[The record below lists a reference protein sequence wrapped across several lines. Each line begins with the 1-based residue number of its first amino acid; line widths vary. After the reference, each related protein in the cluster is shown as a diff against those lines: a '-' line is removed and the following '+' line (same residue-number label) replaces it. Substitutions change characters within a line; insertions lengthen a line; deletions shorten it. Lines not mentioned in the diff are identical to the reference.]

1 MLLNAINKCSN
12 TQNVSLKF
20 DRGARES
27 PASTR
32 KLNSF
37 KTYLNL
43 KYLYRSS
50 ENYTLGNMAKI
61 TNKLETPAS
70 ATHSLQQEMNLARR
84 ACWCN
89 IRDESKSSPN
99 SPLTTTATATA
110 TATLI
115 TDKNAQTKKSCEICE
130 NCFNHLTNNDVIFD
144 TNDDATA
151 ADLNA
156 FPAAAA
162 EITKAAVVERATNYN
177 NNNKNNKNNKNKIHT
192 RIVNIANENNRKT
205 LIVYD
210 RDNDNGHHNDD
221 YYTEIDNDNDNV
233 DIDIDVDVDV
243 DNNRYKNKND
253 INNIYKKNKNKNNSD
268 VDVNVDNEVTTV
280 LYGATSSK
288 NITNNFIN
296 NNDNDND
303 NNAYSS
309 SKSINNYSCKNST
322 EDTVPSA
329 IITTTTKIEIATN
342 ANLDNFNIEATTKTT
357 TTTSIATTNLS
368 DNLNNIINENKLK
381 NRSVNKLKSNRRTI
395 DATDKKMA
403 TGATEST
410 ELNATNIVANN
421 YVNIKNNNNNNG
433 NCKVN
438 DNINK
443 MATTTETKLKS
454 FSTDFVKFARALLL
468 HFWLAFVAFCDKNTI
483 KRDDPRF
490 VEARRQDQQRQQQQQ
505 QQQKNREHQQQ
516 GQQQDNRQQ
525 QQQQEQQQRP
535 KKFRLLTNKKFIFLF
550 MVCAF
555 FSCINRIDARPNAIG
570 TSSNAIPGNEA
581 VATGVV
587 GDGGSPNAGNNIGSN
602 LPTSDGAIP
611 DFSKPSKEM
620 SKNIFLSD
628 SDSYKEGHHAE
639 RYPLSQV
646 DFDRVKTPFIIGIW
660 ILSASIAKI
669 GFHMTPKLHLIFPES
684 CLLIVVGVVIGVVL
698 FFGTEVAVSPLTP
711 NTFFFYMLPP
721 IILDAGYFM
730 PNRMF
735 FDNLGTILLM
745 AVVGTIFN
753 IATIGGSLWA
763 CGLTGIFGGADQ
775 TPKFLDIFLFAS
787 LISAVDPVAV
797 LAVFEEIHVN
807 EILYIVVFGES
818 LLNDAV
824 TVVMYHMMEVYNEI
838 GISNII
844 AQDVVSGVG
853 SFFVVAIGGTVIGI
867 IWGFLTGL
875 VTRFTDHVRV
885 IEPIFI
891 FVMAYLAY
899 LNAEI
904 FHMSGILAI
913 TFCGITMKN
922 YVESNISQKSHTTVK
937 YALKMLSSSSETII
951 FMFLGVATVNNHHV
965 WNTWFVLLTI
975 AFCSVFRVLGVI
987 LLSALA
993 NRFRLHKLSRV
1004 DQFVMSYG
1012 GLRGA
1017 VAFALVLLVDENVV
1031 KQKDMFVTTTIA
1043 VIYFTVF
1050 LQGITIK
1057 PLVKILNVKRANKRK
1072 PTMNERIHER
1082 FMDHLMA
1089 GIEDIVGKTGN
1100 YNVRDKFKRF
1110 DNRFIRPLL
1119 IRDLKGAEPK
1129 IIETYSKL
1137 TMRDAMEVMRRNPS
1151 TIGQITGTESMSALF
1166 RNYTNNCIGGRWA
1179 PPTIY
1184 TTCPSLTN
1192 LDHSCSRNLDMH
1204 ELDYNP
1210 SKKDLTD
1217 AKIHHLLAEELK
1229 PYRRASIQMH
1239 RRLSYSRHA
1248 VDDRDLSTQVNYKMQ
1263 MNFRRMFNDR
1273 KHHKRSKR
1281 GTGKQQEGVKQN
1293 HVSFHDF
1300 QQNGTTKQF
1309 SHDYINEVLN
1319 ESAEENQPK
1328 LTEVTVMAANDD
1340 WDDGLT
1346 FTAKSSLAENPIPE
1360 EDRNLSRDSDGER
1373 RVATP
1378 TATES
1383 QLPWKR
1389 QGDEISDAVQ
1399 QNEFPAWASN
1409 KEYLAYNSPSATFLG
1424 GINKPKQPKSVIGL
1438 FRRESSG
1445 SKGGTSITG
1454 SAISDAIDAGSARG
1468 SDPALAAALSSLI
1481 VPSSQTSNPRLDK
1494 RSQSISVTS
1503 GEGHSGPFPV
1513 TASHRRNV
1521 RRGSMLELSGD
1532 TIPEESYQHG
1542 HSKSLCEPDG
1552 DEWNCGALQPH
1563 EQYDD
1568 DIGSDSLL
1576 PAGRQP
1582 LLPKITPLP
1591 QIRRMGV
1598 GAVGSTGIGV
1608 NSGSGSGIPS
1618 SSKNQVTTAL
1628 LSTSNSDYDDD
1639 EDEDFDLYDD
1649 ENIVVTT
1656 TTTVASGSG
1665 SSGSGSGVPINSSNA
1680 VGINGAK
1687 NRSTNSSGAS
1697 GSSNTS
1703 SSGSNTNTTT
1713 TIRLTRNNDES
1724 II

>member
-1 MLLNAINKCSN
+1 MSIRTEQDYDSA
-12 TQNVSLKF
+12 
-20 DRGARES
+20 
-27 PASTR
+27 
-32 KLNSF
+32 
-37 KTYLNL
+37 
-43 KYLYRSS
+43 
-50 ENYTLGNMAKI
+50 
-61 TNKLETPAS
+61 TPA
-70 ATHSLQQEMNLARR
+70 LQQQMNLARR
-84 ACWCN
+84 ACWRIKSSSSESLFKTKASAITTSEN
-89 IRDESKSSPN
+89 QIDAEALPPPRDE
-99 SPLTTTATATA
+99 
-110 TATLI
+110 
-115 TDKNAQTKKSCEICE
+115 TK
-130 NCFNHLTNNDVIFD
+130 
-144 TNDDATA
+144 
-151 ADLNA
+151 
-156 FPAAAA
+156 
-162 EITKAAVVERATNYN
+162 
-177 NNNKNNKNNKNKIHT
+177 T
-192 RIVNIANENNRKT
+192 RIEPQTAPAKR
-205 LIVYD
+205 
-210 RDNDNGHHNDD
+210 
-221 YYTEIDNDNDNV
+221 
-233 DIDIDVDVDV
+233 
-243 DNNRYKNKND
+243 
-253 INNIYKKNKNKNNSD
+253 NSSC
-268 VDVNVDNEVTTV
+268 
-280 LYGATSSK
+280 TSSDWRGM
-288 NITNNFIN
+288 F
-296 NNDNDND
+296 
-303 NNAYSS
+303 
-309 SKSINNYSCKNST
+309 SKRTLLIC
-322 EDTVPSA
+322 A
-329 IITTTTKIEIATN
+329 LALILGIA
-342 ANLDNFNIEATTKTT
+342 
-357 TTTSIATTNLS
+357 
-368 DNLNNIINENKLK
+368 
-381 NRSVNKLKSNRRTI
+381 
-395 DATDKKMA
+395 
-403 TGATEST
+403 
-410 ELNATNIVANN
+410 
-421 YVNIKNNNNNNG
+421 
-433 NCKVN
+433 
-438 DNINK
+438 
-443 MATTTETKLKS
+443 
-454 FSTDFVKFARALLL
+454 
-468 HFWLAFVAFCDKNTI
+468 
-483 KRDDPRF
+483 
-490 VEARRQDQQRQQQQQ
+490 Q
-505 QQQKNREHQQQ
+505 
-516 GQQQDNRQQ
+516 
-525 QQQQEQQQRP
+525 
-535 KKFRLLTNKKFIFLF
+535 
-550 MVCAF
+550 
-555 FSCINRIDARPNAIG
+555 ARPN
-570 TSSNAIPGNEA
+570 TSA
-581 VATGVV
+581 VGVASGKVSQDIVDAVTQLNLGQSAPMDAVDV
-587 GDGGSPNAGNNIGSN
+587 GLD
-602 LPTSDGAIP
+602 PT
-611 DFSKPSKEM
+611 PSVRVPRAEPLKSGDEDA
-620 SKNIFLSD
+620 KGD
-628 SDSYKEGHHAE
+628 EGHKME
-639 RYPLSQV
+639 RYPLSSV
-646 DFDRVKTPFIIGIW
+646 DFARVKTPFIIGIW

-698 FFGTEVAVSPLTP
+698 YFCTDVAVSPLTP

-730 PNRMF
+730 PNRLF

-753 IATIGGSLWA
+753 IATIGGSLYA
-763 CGLTGIFGGADQ
+763 CGKMGIYGESE
-775 TPKFLDIFLFAS
+775 TPGLMDVFLFAS

-824 TVVMYHMMEVYNEI
+824 TVVMYHMMESYNEI
-838 GISNII
+838 GLDKII
-844 AQDVVSGVG
+844 AQDIASGVG
-853 SFFVVAIGGTVIGI
+853 SFFVVALGGTAIGI

-937 YALKMLSSSSETII
+937 YALKMLSSSAETII
-951 FMFLGVATVNNHHV
+951 FMFLGVATVNNMHV
-965 WNTWFVLLTI
+965 WNTWFVVLTI
-975 AFCSVFRVLGVI
+975 AFCSVFRVIGVI

-1031 KQKDMFVTTTIA
+1031 KQKNMFVTTTIA

-1151 TIGQITGTESMSALF
+1151 TIGQMTGTESMSALF
-1166 RNYTNNCIGGRWA
+1166 RNYTNNYIGGRWA

-1192 LDHSCSRNLDMH
+1192 LDNTCSRNLDMA

-1217 AKIHHLLAEELK
+1217 ARIHHLLAEELK
-1229 PYRRASIQMH
+1229 PYRRH

-1281 GTGKQQEGVKQN
+1281 GASNKEAKENVKQN

-1300 QQNGTTKQF
+1300 QQNGTTKQLT
-1309 SHDYINEVLN
+1309 N
-1319 ESAEENQPK
+1319 AEECQQNPN
-1328 LTEVTVMAANDD
+1328 EINVVGPSDD

-1346 FTAKSSLAENPIPE
+1346 FTAKSSLAEHPIPE
-1360 EDRNLSRDSDGER
+1360 EDRNLSRESDGER

-1389 QGDEISDAVQ
+1389 QGDECTDAVQ

-1438 FRRESSG
+1438 FRRESSS
-1445 SKGGTSITG
+1445 SK
-1454 SAISDAIDAGSARG
+1454 AGSVGIGSTGAMDSAASG
-1468 SDPALAAALSSLI
+1468 SDTMV
-1481 VPSSQTSNPRLDK
+1481 VPMSSQPSNAPSTSMHNPRLDK
-1494 RSQSISVTS
+1494 RSQSISS
-1503 GEGHSGPFPV
+1503 SSLGAGAHQLGPDGHSGPFPV

-1532 TIPEESYQHG
+1532 TIPEESSYQHG
-1542 HSKSLCEPDG
+1542 HSKSLCEPADS
-1552 DEWNCGALQPH
+1552 DEWDGAPLSAAGGANS
-1563 EQYDD
+1563 E
-1568 DIGSDSLL
+1568 LL
-1576 PAGRQP
+1576 MRMSGREP
-1582 LLPKITPLP
+1582 LLPRPSNTPRA
-1591 QIRRMGV
+1591 QIRRMNA
-1598 GAVGSTGIGV
+1598 GAVGGAGV
-1608 NSGSGSGIPS
+1608 TQAGR
-1618 SSKNQVTTAL
+1618 KNQVTKAL
-1628 LSTSNSDYDDD
+1628 LDYEDSETDSDENDDD
-1639 EDEDFDLYDD
+1639 EDEDFDSYDD

-1656 TTTVASGSG
+1656 FTTPATGRRPGSSPGSG
-1665 SSGSGSGVPINSSNA
+1665 SEA
-1680 VGINGAK
+1680 
-1687 NRSTNSSGAS
+1687 
-1697 GSSNTS
+1697 NTA
-1703 SSGSNTNTTT
+1703 TTT
-1713 TIRLTRNNDES
+1713 TTSIRLTRNNDES

>member
-1 MLLNAINKCSN
+1 MSN
-12 TQNVSLKF
+12 LTEQDYDS
-20 DRGARES
+20 A
-27 PASTR
+27 
-32 KLNSF
+32 
-37 KTYLNL
+37 
-43 KYLYRSS
+43 
-50 ENYTLGNMAKI
+50 
-61 TNKLETPAS
+61 TPA
-70 ATHSLQQEMNLARR
+70 LEQQMNLARR
-84 ACWCN
+84 ACWRSGKDLPTTASPN
-89 IRDESKSSPN
+89 PAKPPSDESK
-99 SPLTTTATATA
+99 
-110 TATLI
+110 
-115 TDKNAQTKKSCEICE
+115 
-130 NCFNHLTNNDVIFD
+130 
-144 TNDDATA
+144 
-151 ADLNA
+151 
-156 FPAAAA
+156 
-162 EITKAAVVERATNYN
+162 
-177 NNNKNNKNNKNKIHT
+177 
-192 RIVNIANENNRKT
+192 
-205 LIVYD
+205 
-210 RDNDNGHHNDD
+210 
-221 YYTEIDNDNDNV
+221 
-233 DIDIDVDVDV
+233 
-243 DNNRYKNKND
+243 
-253 INNIYKKNKNKNNSD
+253 
-268 VDVNVDNEVTTV
+268 
-280 LYGATSSK
+280 
-288 NITNNFIN
+288 
-296 NNDNDND
+296 
-303 NNAYSS
+303 
-309 SKSINNYSCKNST
+309 
-322 EDTVPSA
+322 
-329 IITTTTKIEIATN
+329 TKIEPETKARVTKATCN
-342 ANLDNFNIEATTKTT
+342 ASPSGLFGKRAVLLLALCLLLGLSQGRPNMSVTPGKDSGLDAGAVTQLNLAQPPPTADVAKDGDEPTEHPSHRLPRA
-357 TTTSIATTNLS
+357 
-368 DNLNNIINENKLK
+368 EP
-381 NRSVNKLKSNRRTI
+381 LKSNEQNP
-395 DATDKKMA
+395 TDEEEGGHKM
-403 TGATEST
+403 
-410 ELNATNIVANN
+410 
-421 YVNIKNNNNNNG
+421 
-433 NCKVN
+433 
-438 DNINK
+438 
-443 MATTTETKLKS
+443 
-454 FSTDFVKFARALLL
+454 
-468 HFWLAFVAFCDKNTI
+468 
-483 KRDDPRF
+483 
-490 VEARRQDQQRQQQQQ
+490 
-505 QQQKNREHQQQ
+505 
-516 GQQQDNRQQ
+516 
-525 QQQQEQQQRP
+525 
-535 KKFRLLTNKKFIFLF
+535 
-550 MVCAF
+550 
-555 FSCINRIDARPNAIG
+555 
-570 TSSNAIPGNEA
+570 
-581 VATGVV
+581 
-587 GDGGSPNAGNNIGSN
+587 
-602 LPTSDGAIP
+602 
-611 DFSKPSKEM
+611 
-620 SKNIFLSD
+620 
-628 SDSYKEGHHAE
+628 E
-639 RYPLSQV
+639 RYPLSSV
-646 DFDRVKTPFIIGIW
+646 DFGRVKTPFIIGIW

-698 FFGTEVAVSPLTP
+698 YFCTDVAVSPLTP

-730 PNRMF
+730 PNRLF

-753 IATIGGSLWA
+753 IATIGGSLYA
-763 CGLTGIFGGADQ
+763 CGLFGIYGEGE
-775 TPKFLDIFLFAS
+775 TPGLMDVFLFAS

-824 TVVMYHMMEVYNEI
+824 TVVMYHMMESYNEI
-838 GISNII
+838 GLDKII
-844 AQDVVSGVG
+844 AQDIASGVG
-853 SFFVVAIGGTVIGI
+853 SFFVVALGGTAIGI

-937 YALKMLSSSSETII
+937 YALKMLSSSAETII
-951 FMFLGVATVNNHHV
+951 FMFLGVATVNNMHV
-965 WNTWFVLLTI
+965 WNTWFVVLTI
-975 AFCSVFRVLGVI
+975 AFCSVFRVIGVI
-987 LLSALA
+987 LLSAIA

-1031 KQKDMFVTTTIA
+1031 KQKNMFVTTTIA

-1151 TIGQITGTESMSALF
+1151 TIGQMTGTESMSALF
-1166 RNYTNNCIGGRWA
+1166 RNYTNNYIGGRWA

-1192 LDHSCSRNLDMH
+1192 LDNTCSRNLDMA

-1229 PYRRASIQMH
+1229 PYRRH

-1281 GTGKQQEGVKQN
+1281 GASNKEPKENVKQN

-1300 QQNGTTKQF
+1300 QQNGTTKQLTNGTN
-1309 SHDYINEVLN
+1309 SSSNHSRKKSYRKRHTHNSLKKYRRLEIDYINNVLN
-1319 ESAEENQPK
+1319 ETAEECQQNPN
-1328 LTEVTVMAANDD
+1328 EINVVGPSDD

-1346 FTAKSSLAENPIPE
+1346 FTAKSSLAEHPIPE
-1360 EDRNLSRDSDGER
+1360 EDRNLSRESDGER

-1389 QGDEISDAVQ
+1389 QGDECTDAVQ

-1438 FRRESSG
+1438 FRRESSS
-1445 SKGGTSITG
+1445 SK
-1454 SAISDAIDAGSARG
+1454 AGSTGIG
-1468 SDPALAAALSSLI
+1468 STGTVDGAASSADPMV
-1481 VPSSQTSNPRLDK
+1481 VPSSQAIQPPAVGGGPGPSTSMQNPRLDK
-1494 RSQSISVTS
+1494 RSQSISS
-1503 GEGHSGPFPV
+1503 GSLGAGAHQLGPDGHSGPFPV

-1521 RRGSMLELSGD
+1521 RRGSMLELSGLIATGRRPSRILQFSPGATNLLESATITSPSPPPPPPTTTTTTTSRTTKTTSTSTTKNHTNNSTETTSGSASYSTPTSPRSEDSATYYPND
-1532 TIPEESYQHG
+1532 TIPEESSYQHG
-1542 HSKSLCEPDG
+1542 HSKSLCEPADSDDWDG
-1552 DEWNCGALQPH
+1552 APLSAASGANS
-1563 EQYDD
+1563 ERMMR
-1568 DIGSDSLL
+1568 S
-1576 PAGRQP
+1576 GREP
-1582 LLPKITPLP
+1582 LLPRPSNTPRA
-1591 QIRRMGV
+1591 QIRRMNAGAV
-1598 GAVGSTGIGV
+1598 GGAVGSLGGR
-1608 NSGSGSGIPS
+1608 
-1618 SSKNQVTTAL
+1618 KNQVTKAL
-1628 LSTSNSDYDDD
+1628 LDYEDSETDSEEDDDDD

-1656 TTTVASGSG
+1656 FTTPAAPGARRPGSSPGSG
-1665 SSGSGSGVPINSSNA
+1665 SDA
-1680 VGINGAK
+1680 
-1687 NRSTNSSGAS
+1687 
-1697 GSSNTS
+1697 
-1703 SSGSNTNTTT
+1703 TTT
-1713 TIRLTRNNDES
+1713 TTSIRLTRNNDES

>member
-1 MLLNAINKCSN
+1 MSN
-12 TQNVSLKF
+12 LTEQDYDS
-20 DRGARES
+20 A
-27 PASTR
+27 
-32 KLNSF
+32 
-37 KTYLNL
+37 
-43 KYLYRSS
+43 
-50 ENYTLGNMAKI
+50 
-61 TNKLETPAS
+61 TPA
-70 ATHSLQQEMNLARR
+70 LEQQMNLARR
-84 ACWCN
+84 ACWRSHSFGSKDLPTKASPALTILN
-89 IRDESKSSPN
+89 PAMPDPNEAEKPPSDESK
-99 SPLTTTATATA
+99 
-110 TATLI
+110 
-115 TDKNAQTKKSCEICE
+115 TKIEPETK
-130 NCFNHLTNNDVIFD
+130 
-144 TNDDATA
+144 AR
-151 ADLNA
+151 
-156 FPAAAA
+156 
-162 EITKAAVVERATNYN
+162 ITKATCNASPSGIFGKRAILLLGLCLLLGLSQGRPNMSATGVTPGQDSGVDAGAVTQLNLAQPPPTAVAKDDAQPTPSEPPSHRLPRA
-177 NNNKNNKNNKNKIHT
+177 
-192 RIVNIANENNRKT
+192 E
-205 LIVYD
+205 
-210 RDNDNGHHNDD
+210 
-221 YYTEIDNDNDNV
+221 
-233 DIDIDVDVDV
+233 
-243 DNNRYKNKND
+243 
-253 INNIYKKNKNKNNSD
+253 
-268 VDVNVDNEVTTV
+268 
-280 LYGATSSK
+280 
-288 NITNNFIN
+288 
-296 NNDNDND
+296 
-303 NNAYSS
+303 
-309 SKSINNYSCKNST
+309 
-322 EDTVPSA
+322 P
-329 IITTTTKIEIATN
+329 
-342 ANLDNFNIEATTKTT
+342 
-357 TTTSIATTNLS
+357 
-368 DNLNNIINENKLK
+368 
-381 NRSVNKLKSNRRTI
+381 LKSN
-395 DATDKKMA
+395 DPNPEEEEGGHKM
-403 TGATEST
+403 
-410 ELNATNIVANN
+410 
-421 YVNIKNNNNNNG
+421 
-433 NCKVN
+433 
-438 DNINK
+438 
-443 MATTTETKLKS
+443 
-454 FSTDFVKFARALLL
+454 
-468 HFWLAFVAFCDKNTI
+468 
-483 KRDDPRF
+483 
-490 VEARRQDQQRQQQQQ
+490 
-505 QQQKNREHQQQ
+505 
-516 GQQQDNRQQ
+516 
-525 QQQQEQQQRP
+525 
-535 KKFRLLTNKKFIFLF
+535 
-550 MVCAF
+550 
-555 FSCINRIDARPNAIG
+555 
-570 TSSNAIPGNEA
+570 
-581 VATGVV
+581 
-587 GDGGSPNAGNNIGSN
+587 
-602 LPTSDGAIP
+602 
-611 DFSKPSKEM
+611 
-620 SKNIFLSD
+620 
-628 SDSYKEGHHAE
+628 E
-639 RYPLSQV
+639 RYPLSSV
-646 DFDRVKTPFIIGIW
+646 DFVRVKTPFIIGIW

-698 FFGTEVAVSPLTP
+698 YFCTDVAVSPLTP

-730 PNRMF
+730 PNRLF

-753 IATIGGSLWA
+753 IATIGGSLYA
-763 CGLTGIFGGADQ
+763 CGLFGIYGESE
-775 TPKFLDIFLFAS
+775 TPGLMDVFLFAS

-824 TVVMYHMMEVYNEI
+824 TVVMYHMMESYNEI
-838 GISNII
+838 GLDKII
-844 AQDVVSGVG
+844 AQDIASGVG
-853 SFFVVAIGGTVIGI
+853 SFFVVALGGTAIGI

-937 YALKMLSSSSETII
+937 YALKMLSSSAETII
-951 FMFLGVATVNNHHV
+951 FMFLGVATVNNMHV
-965 WNTWFVLLTI
+965 WNTWFVVLTI
-975 AFCSVFRVLGVI
+975 AFCSVFRVIGVI
-987 LLSALA
+987 LLSAIA

-1031 KQKDMFVTTTIA
+1031 KQKNMFVTTTIA

-1151 TIGQITGTESMSALF
+1151 TIGQMTGTESMSALF
-1166 RNYTNNCIGGRWA
+1166 RNYTNNYIGGS
-1179 PPTIY
+1179 
-1184 TTCPSLTN
+1184 PSLTN
-1192 LDHSCSRNLDMH
+1192 LDNTCSRNLDMA

-1229 PYRRASIQMH
+1229 PYRRH

-1281 GTGKQQEGVKQN
+1281 GASNKESKENVKQN

-1300 QQNGTTKQF
+1300 QQNGTTKQLTNGTN
-1309 SHDYINEVLN
+1309 SSSNHSRKKSYRKRHTHNSLKKYRRLEI
-1319 ESAEENQPK
+1319 AEECQQNPN
-1328 LTEVTVMAANDD
+1328 EINVVGPSDD

-1346 FTAKSSLAENPIPE
+1346 FTAKSSPDSDRANNNSLIAHIQNLPGFDASKARIVVQHYAPKVDDSPEPELDSPDPPVGPTAAELILPWRRDRSYQSIVAEHPIPE
-1360 EDRNLSRDSDGER
+1360 EDRNLSRESDGER

-1389 QGDEISDAVQ
+1389 QGDECTDAVQ

-1438 FRRESSG
+1438 FRRESSS
-1445 SKGGTSITG
+1445 SK
-1454 SAISDAIDAGSARG
+1454 AGSTGIG
-1468 SDPALAAALSSLI
+1468 STGTVDAAASSADPMV
-1481 VPSSQTSNPRLDK
+1481 VPSSQAIQPPAVGGLPGPSTSMHNPRLDK
-1494 RSQSISVTS
+1494 RSQSISS
-1503 GEGHSGPFPV
+1503 GSLGAGAHQLGPDGHSGPFPV

-1532 TIPEESYQHG
+1532 TIPEESSYQHG
-1542 HSKSLCEPDG
+1542 HSKSLCEPADSDDWDG
-1552 DEWNCGALQPH
+1552 APLSAASGANS
-1563 EQYDD
+1563 ERMMR
-1568 DIGSDSLL
+1568 S
-1576 PAGRQP
+1576 GREP
-1582 LLPKITPLP
+1582 LLPRPSNTPRA
-1591 QIRRMGV
+1591 QIRRMNAGAV
-1598 GAVGSTGIGV
+1598 GGAVGSLGGR
-1608 NSGSGSGIPS
+1608 
-1618 SSKNQVTTAL
+1618 KNQVTKAL
-1628 LSTSNSDYDDD
+1628 LDYEDSETDSDEDDDD

-1656 TTTVASGSG
+1656 FTTPAAPGGRRPGSSPGSG
-1665 SSGSGSGVPINSSNA
+1665 SDA
-1680 VGINGAK
+1680 
-1687 NRSTNSSGAS
+1687 
-1697 GSSNTS
+1697 
-1703 SSGSNTNTTT
+1703 TTT
-1713 TIRLTRNNDES
+1713 TTSIRLTRNNDES

>member
-1 MLLNAINKCSN
+1 MANKIKETATVGCH
-12 TQNVSLKF
+12 VS
-20 DRGARES
+20 DSVGALAQR
-27 PASTR
+27 
-32 KLNSF
+32 L
-37 KTYLNL
+37 
-43 KYLYRSS
+43 
-50 ENYTLGNMAKI
+50 
-61 TNKLETPAS
+61 S
-70 ATHSLQQEMNLARR
+70 ATQST
-84 ACWCN
+84 CWCHL
-89 IRDESKSSPN
+89 RKDQVK
-99 SPLTTTATATA
+99 
-110 TATLI
+110 
-115 TDKNAQTKKSCEICE
+115 CV
-130 NCFNHLTNNDVIFD
+130 NCQR
-144 TNDDATA
+144 
-151 ADLNA
+151 
-156 FPAAAA
+156 AAAA
-162 EITKAAVVERATNYN
+162 AATSTTMATMTTMTTKIAADS
-177 NNNKNNKNNKNKIHT
+177 
-192 RIVNIANENNRKT
+192 NESA
-205 LIVYD
+205 ID
-210 RDNDNGHHNDD
+210 ESDIEDD
-221 YYTEIDNDNDNV
+221 DCSDSNCDSDSDSAEIDNDMINEGDARSC
-233 DIDIDVDVDV
+233 IDCTVAE
-243 DNNRYKNKND
+243 NAF
-253 INNIYKKNKNKNNSD
+253 
-268 VDVNVDNEVTTV
+268 VDNEVTTV
-280 LYGATSSK
+280 LNGAKFSK
-288 NITNNFIN
+288 IMNIFQSNIN
-296 NNDNDND
+296 NAASDSNKCKKTFA
-303 NNAYSS
+303 NAYVNKNYGKTVYNKYKRNNNSDNIVFSERSPKLATINISQNSS
-309 SKSINNYSCKNST
+309 SSSNSNL
-322 EDTVPSA
+322 
-329 IITTTTKIEIATN
+329 IECSN
-342 ANLDNFNIEATTKTT
+342 EVTKT
-357 TTTSIATTNLS
+357 N
-368 DNLNNIINENKLK
+368 
-381 NRSVNKLKSNRRTI
+381 VNGTKTKST
-395 DATDKKMA
+395 
-403 TGATEST
+403 
-410 ELNATNIVANN
+410 
-421 YVNIKNNNNNNG
+421 
-433 NCKVN
+433 
-438 DNINK
+438 
-443 MATTTETKLKS
+443 
-454 FSTDFVKFARALLL
+454 STDEAIRSNEFCAQSNTFAAARAQLLT
-468 HFWLAFVAFCDKNTI
+468 FWLAFVAFCDAITI
-483 KRDDPRF
+483 KHDDPRLKN
-490 VEARRQDQQRQQQQQ
+490 ARQRQEQEKSSEE
-505 QQQKNREHQQQ
+505 QQKKSTESQTVHGNEH
-516 GQQQDNRQQ
+516 DTSKAKPSRHL
-525 QQQQEQQQRP
+525 
-535 KKFRLLTNKKFIFLF
+535 KLLTNRKLIFLF
-550 MVCAF
+550 IVCVF
-555 FSCINRIDARPNAIG
+555 FSCLNRIEGRPNSLTEQNVITDGSPVTLPTAAAVVAAT
-570 TSSNAIPGNEA
+570 TSKAARLQEESGATTAHLSVGAGDSDGNKIALQTNAIAPE
-581 VATGVV
+581 
-587 GDGGSPNAGNNIGSN
+587 
-602 LPTSDGAIP
+602 PTPSD
-611 DFSKPSKEM
+611 KLKEVDTHRPPIM
-620 SKNIFLSD
+620 ISAHD
-628 SDSYKEGHHAE
+628 DDDPYAHRPE

-684 CLLIVVGVVIGVVL
+684 CLLIVVGVIIGFVL
-698 FFGTEVAVSPLTP
+698 YFCTDVAVSPLTP

-730 PNRMF
+730 PNRLF

-745 AVVGTIFN
+745 AGIGTVFN
-753 IATIGGSLWA
+753 TATIGLSLWG
-763 CGLTGIFGGADQ
+763 CGLTGLFG
-775 TPKFLDIFLFAS
+775 PEVPRFLDTFLFAA

-807 EILYIVVFGES
+807 EVLYIVVFGES

-844 AQDVVSGVG
+844 AQDIASGVG

-922 YVESNISQKSHTTVK
+922 YVEANISQKSHTTIK

-951 FMFLGVATVNNHHV
+951 FMFLGVATVNNNHV
-965 WNTWFVLLTI
+965 WNTAFVLLTI
-975 AFCSVFRVLGVI
+975 TFCSVYRVFGVVI
-987 LLSALA
+987 LSALA

-1017 VAFALVLLVDENVV
+1017 VAFALVLLVDERIV
-1031 KQKDMFVTTTIA
+1031 KQKDMYVTTTIA

-1057 PLVKILNVKRANKRK
+1057 PLVKMLNVKRASKRK

-1089 GIEDIVGKTGN
+1089 GIEDIIGKTGN

-1110 DNRFIRPLL
+1110 DNRFIRPLV

-1151 TIGQITGTESMSALF
+1151 TIGQITATESMSALF
-1166 RNYTNNCIGGRWA
+1166 RNYTSNCIGGRWA

-1192 LDHSCSRNLDMH
+1192 LDNSCSRNLDMH

-1229 PYRRASIQMH
+1229 PYRRASMQMH

-1281 GTGKQQEGVKQN
+1281 GTSKQPDGVKQN

-1309 SHDYINEVLN
+1309 THG
-1319 ESAEENQPK
+1319 EENLSK
-1328 LTEVTVMAANDD
+1328 LNEVTVVSGED

-1360 EDRNLSRDSDGER
+1360 EDHNISRDSDGER

-1389 QGDEISDAVQ
+1389 QGDELTDAVQ

-1438 FRRESSG
+1438 FRRESCG
-1445 SKGGTSITG
+1445 SRGGSSLGDHTDGAS
-1454 SAISDAIDAGSARG
+1454 SVRG
-1468 SDPALAAALSSLI
+1468 SDPTLANALISGLPLI
-1481 VPSSQTSNPRLDK
+1481 PLIQPPHSNPRLDK
-1494 RSQSISVTS
+1494 RSQSISVGTS
-1503 GEGHSGPFPV
+1503 GGHSGIGINIGDLAHSGPFPV

-1532 TIPEESYQHG
+1532 TIPEETYQHG
-1542 HSKSLCEPDG
+1542 HSKSLCEPTGEDW
-1552 DEWNCGALQPH
+1552 ENTALATR
-1563 EQYDD
+1563 ERT
-1568 DIGSDSLL
+1568 ISGSSNST
-1576 PAGRQP
+1576 GREP
-1582 LLPKITPLP
+1582 LLPKLTPRA
-1591 QIRRMGV
+1591 QIRRMGGSSGGV
-1598 GAVGSTGIGV
+1598 GGAISTLGGLR
-1608 NSGSGSGIPS
+1608 
-1618 SSKNQVTTAL
+1618 NQVTTAL
-1628 LSTSNSDYDDD
+1628 LSTSNSEYDDD
-1639 EDEDFDLYDD
+1639 EDEDIDLYDD
-1649 ENIVVTT
+1649 ESIVVTT
-1656 TTTVASGSG
+1656 LTSGSGGSGSGALNRSG
-1665 SSGSGSGVPINSSNA
+1665 SSGSGG
-1680 VGINGAK
+1680 GNG
-1687 NRSTNSSGAS
+1687 SSGAS
-1697 GSSNTS
+1697 SSSN
-1703 SSGSNTNTTT
+1703 NTTT

>member
-1 MLLNAINKCSN
+1 MKSRTEKDYDSA
-12 TQNVSLKF
+12 
-20 DRGARES
+20 A
-27 PASTR
+27 
-32 KLNSF
+32 
-37 KTYLNL
+37 
-43 KYLYRSS
+43 
-50 ENYTLGNMAKI
+50 
-61 TNKLETPAS
+61 TPA
-70 ATHSLQQEMNLARR
+70 LQQQMNLARR
-84 ACWCN
+84 ACWN
-89 IRDESKSSPN
+89 STTNPNNNPNTNPSPSPSSPYAAFEIQLAVPSTCQLD
-99 SPLTTTATATA
+99 SPISLKQSEPCQNRARTPPSPPSKQPTATTT
-110 TATLI
+110 
-115 TDKNAQTKKSCEICE
+115 
-130 NCFNHLTNNDVIFD
+130 
-144 TNDDATA
+144 
-151 ADLNA
+151 
-156 FPAAAA
+156 P
-162 EITKAAVVERATNYN
+162 
-177 NNNKNNKNNKNKIHT
+177 
-192 RIVNIANENNRKT
+192 
-205 LIVYD
+205 
-210 RDNDNGHHNDD
+210 
-221 YYTEIDNDNDNV
+221 
-233 DIDIDVDVDV
+233 
-243 DNNRYKNKND
+243 
-253 INNIYKKNKNKNNSD
+253 
-268 VDVNVDNEVTTV
+268 
-280 LYGATSSK
+280 
-288 NITNNFIN
+288 
-296 NNDNDND
+296 
-303 NNAYSS
+303 
-309 SKSINNYSCKNST
+309 
-322 EDTVPSA
+322 P
-329 IITTTTKIEIATN
+329 
-342 ANLDNFNIEATTKTT
+342 TT
-357 TTTSIATTNLS
+357 TTTTIH
-368 DNLNNIINENKLK
+368 
-381 NRSVNKLKSNRRTI
+381 NRKSPGCGLQRQ
-395 DATDKKMA
+395 
-403 TGATEST
+403 
-410 ELNATNIVANN
+410 
-421 YVNIKNNNNNNG
+421 
-433 NCKVN
+433 
-438 DNINK
+438 
-443 MATTTETKLKS
+443 
-454 FSTDFVKFARALLL
+454 LLL
-468 HFWLAFVAFCDKNTI
+468 LLCGICMLLASI
-483 KRDDPRF
+483 
-490 VEARRQDQQRQQQQQ
+490 E
-505 QQQKNREHQQQ
+505 
-516 GQQQDNRQQ
+516 
-525 QQQQEQQQRP
+525 
-535 KKFRLLTNKKFIFLF
+535 
-550 MVCAF
+550 
-555 FSCINRIDARPNAIG
+555 ARPNVSASSSSSSKTTEALNLAQT
-570 TSSNAIPGNEA
+570 TSLPASTAQF
-581 VATGVV
+581 ATPSLPPPLPHAESLTATD
-587 GDGGSPNAGNNIGSN
+587 GDTKDLFDVS
-602 LPTSDGAIP
+602 LD
-611 DFSKPSKEM
+611 DDDM
-620 SKNIFLSD
+620 RD
-628 SDSYKEGHHAE
+628 GHHETE

-646 DFDRVKTPFIIGIW
+646 DFARVKTPFIIGIW

-698 FFGTEVAVSPLTP
+698 YFCTDVAVSPLTP

-753 IATIGGSLWA
+753 VATIGGSLYA
-763 CGLTGIFGGADQ
+763 CGVFGVFGDEM
-775 TPKFLDIFLFAS
+775 PKLLDVFLFAS

-838 GISNII
+838 GLPNIV
-844 AQDVVSGVG
+844 AQDIVSGVG
-853 SFFVVAIGGTVIGI
+853 SFFVVALGGVAIGV
-867 IWGFLTGL
+867 IWGVLTGL

-937 YALKMLSSSSETII
+937 YALKMLSSSAETII
-951 FMFLGVATVNNHHV
+951 FMFLGVATVNNKHV
-965 WNTWFVLLTI
+965 WNTWFVVLTI
-975 AFCSVFRVLGVI
+975 TFCSVFRVIGVI

-1017 VAFALVLLVDENVV
+1017 VAFALVLLIDENVV
-1031 KQKDMFVTTTIA
+1031 KHKNMYVTTTIA

-1151 TIGQITGTESMSALF
+1151 TIGQMTGTESMSALF
-1166 RNYTNNCIGGRWA
+1166 RNYTNNYIGGRWA

-1192 LDHSCSRNLDMH
+1192 LDNTCSHNLDMA

-1210 SKKDLTD
+1210 SKRDLTD

-1281 GTGKQQEGVKQN
+1281 GANNKETKENVKQN
-1293 HVSFHDF
+1293 HVSFPDF
-1300 QQNGTTKQF
+1300 QQNGTTKQL
-1309 SHDYINEVLN
+1309 SN
-1319 ESAEENQPK
+1319 AEEAPQNPN
-1328 LTEVTVMAANDD
+1328 EINVIGPSDD

-1346 FTAKSSLAENPIPE
+1346 FTAKSSPDSDRANNNSLIAHIQNLPGFDASKARIVQHYAPKLEDGPQQDLGSPDPPVGPTAAELILPWRRDRSYQSIVAEHPIPE

-1389 QGDEISDAVQ
+1389 QGDESTDAVQ

-1438 FRRESSG
+1438 FRRESSSSKAG
-1445 SKGGTSITG
+1445 SLGIGSSSSGTVDAGTSL
-1454 SAISDAIDAGSARG
+1454 
-1468 SDPALAAALSSLI
+1468 DPMVTNPVGNNPI
-1481 VPSSQTSNPRLDK
+1481 NPNPMPSTSTHNPRLDN
-1494 RSQSISVTS
+1494 RSQSISS
-1503 GEGHSGPFPV
+1503 GTLGSHVVGPDGHAGPFPV

-1532 TIPEESYQHG
+1532 TIPEESTYQHG
-1542 HSKSLCEPDG
+1542 HSKSLCEPNDG
-1552 DEWNCGALQPH
+1552 DDW
-1563 EQYDD
+1563 
-1568 DIGSDSLL
+1568 DSVPL
-1576 PAGRQP
+1576 AAASSSSGVKSEKMMQSGREP
-1582 LLPKITPLP
+1582 LLPPRLTSTPRA
-1591 QIRRMGV
+1591 QIRHKNA
-1598 GAVGSTGIGV
+1598 GAVGGASVGV
-1608 NSGSGSGIPS
+1608 PGR
-1618 SSKNQVTTAL
+1618 KNQVTTAL
-1628 LSTSNSDYDDD
+1628 LDYEDTESDSDEEDVDDD
-1639 EDEDFDLYDD
+1639 EGEDFDLYDD

-1656 TTTVASGSG
+1656 FTTPATPRLHERGG
-1665 SSGSGSGVPINSSNA
+1665 RG
-1680 VGINGAK
+1680 
-1687 NRSTNSSGAS
+1687 GAS
-1697 GSSNTS
+1697 GAAGGAGGGT
-1703 SSGSNTNTTT
+1703 TTTT

>member
-1 MLLNAINKCSN
+1 MSN
-12 TQNVSLKF
+12 RTEQDYDS
-20 DRGARES
+20 A
-27 PASTR
+27 
-32 KLNSF
+32 
-37 KTYLNL
+37 
-43 KYLYRSS
+43 
-50 ENYTLGNMAKI
+50 
-61 TNKLETPAS
+61 TPA
-70 ATHSLQQEMNLARR
+70 LQQQMNLARR
-84 ACWCN
+84 ACWRRN
-89 IRDESKSSPN
+89 QSSSTQLPPQNTITITREAASRLELVNPEIAKQIDAEAQPPRDETKTRLEPQ
-99 SPLTTTATATA
+99 TATATRNTKWA
-110 TATLI
+110 SDWRGILGKRMLLI
-115 TDKNAQTKKSCEICE
+115 CALVLILGLVQGRPNTSAVGVASAK
-130 NCFNHLTNNDVIFD
+130 
-144 TNDDATA
+144 DAVTQ
-151 ADLNA
+151 LNL
-156 FPAAAA
+156 PM
-162 EITKAAVVERATNYN
+162 
-177 NNNKNNKNNKNKIHT
+177 
-192 RIVNIANENNRKT
+192 
-205 LIVYD
+205 
-210 RDNDNGHHNDD
+210 
-221 YYTEIDNDNDNV
+221 
-233 DIDIDVDVDV
+233 DVDVGLDP
-243 DNNRYKNKND
+243 
-253 INNIYKKNKNKNNSD
+253 
-268 VDVNVDNEVTTV
+268 TQ
-280 LYGATSSK
+280 
-288 NITNNFIN
+288 
-296 NNDNDND
+296 
-303 NNAYSS
+303 
-309 SKSINNYSCKNST
+309 
-322 EDTVPSA
+322 SA
-329 IITTTTKIEIATN
+329 K
-342 ANLDNFNIEATTKTT
+342 LPRSEA
-357 TTTSIATTNLS
+357 
-368 DNLNNIINENKLK
+368 
-381 NRSVNKLKSNRRTI
+381 LKSSDQ
-395 DATDKKMA
+395 DAESGEAHKM
-403 TGATEST
+403 
-410 ELNATNIVANN
+410 
-421 YVNIKNNNNNNG
+421 
-433 NCKVN
+433 
-438 DNINK
+438 
-443 MATTTETKLKS
+443 
-454 FSTDFVKFARALLL
+454 
-468 HFWLAFVAFCDKNTI
+468 
-483 KRDDPRF
+483 
-490 VEARRQDQQRQQQQQ
+490 
-505 QQQKNREHQQQ
+505 
-516 GQQQDNRQQ
+516 
-525 QQQQEQQQRP
+525 
-535 KKFRLLTNKKFIFLF
+535 
-550 MVCAF
+550 
-555 FSCINRIDARPNAIG
+555 
-570 TSSNAIPGNEA
+570 
-581 VATGVV
+581 
-587 GDGGSPNAGNNIGSN
+587 
-602 LPTSDGAIP
+602 
-611 DFSKPSKEM
+611 
-620 SKNIFLSD
+620 
-628 SDSYKEGHHAE
+628 E
-639 RYPLSQV
+639 RYPLSSV
-646 DFDRVKTPFIIGIW
+646 DFARVKTPFIIGIW

-698 FFGTEVAVSPLTP
+698 YFCTDVAVSPLTP

-730 PNRMF
+730 PNRLF

-753 IATIGGSLWA
+753 IATIGGSLYA
-763 CGLTGIFGGADQ
+763 CGRMGIYGEGE
-775 TPKFLDIFLFAS
+775 TPNLMDVFLFAS

-824 TVVMYHMMEVYNEI
+824 TVVMYHMMESYNEI
-838 GISNII
+838 GLDKII
-844 AQDVVSGVG
+844 AQDIASGVG
-853 SFFVVAIGGTVIGI
+853 SFFVVALGGTAIGI

-937 YALKMLSSSSETII
+937 YALKMLSSSAETII
-951 FMFLGVATVNNHHV
+951 FMFLGVATVNNMHV
-965 WNTWFVLLTI
+965 WNTWFVVLTI
-975 AFCSVFRVLGVI
+975 AFCSVFRVIGVI

-1031 KQKDMFVTTTIA
+1031 KQKNMFVTTTIA

-1151 TIGQITGTESMSALF
+1151 TIGQMTGTESMSALF
-1166 RNYTNNCIGGRWA
+1166 RNYTNNYIGGS
-1179 PPTIY
+1179 
-1184 TTCPSLTN
+1184 PSLTN
-1192 LDHSCSRNLDMH
+1192 LDNTCSRNLDMA

-1217 AKIHHLLAEELK
+1217 ARIHHLLAEELK
-1229 PYRRASIQMH
+1229 PYRRH

-1281 GTGKQQEGVKQN
+1281 GASNKEAKENVKQN

-1300 QQNGTTKQF
+1300 QQNGTTKQLT
-1309 SHDYINEVLN
+1309 N
-1319 ESAEENQPK
+1319 AEECQQNPN
-1328 LTEVTVMAANDD
+1328 EINVVGPSDD

-1346 FTAKSSLAENPIPE
+1346 FTAKSSPDSDRANNNSLIAHIQNLPGFDASKARIVVQHYAPRVDDSPETDLDSPDQAVGPTAAELILPWRRDRSYQSIVAEHPIPE
-1360 EDRNLSRDSDGER
+1360 EDRNLSRESDGER

-1389 QGDEISDAVQ
+1389 QGDECTDAVQ

-1438 FRRESSG
+1438 FRRESSS
-1445 SKGGTSITG
+1445 SK
-1454 SAISDAIDAGSARG
+1454 AGSVGIG
-1468 SDPALAAALSSLI
+1468 STGAVDTAASGSVDPMV
-1481 VPSSQTSNPRLDK
+1481 VPMSTQPPNAPSTSMHNPRLDK
-1494 RSQSISVTS
+1494 RSQSISS
-1503 GEGHSGPFPV
+1503 GSLGAGAHQLGTDGHSGPFPV

-1532 TIPEESYQHG
+1532 TIPEESSYQHG
-1542 HSKSLCEPDG
+1542 HSKSLCEPADS
-1552 DEWNCGALQPH
+1552 DDWEGAPL
-1563 EQYDD
+1563 
-1568 DIGSDSLL
+1568 STAA
-1576 PAGRQP
+1576 AGEANSERMMRLSGREP
-1582 LLPKITPLP
+1582 LLPRPSNTPRA
-1591 QIRRMGV
+1591 QIRRMNA
-1598 GAVGSTGIGV
+1598 GAVGGAAVSQAGR
-1608 NSGSGSGIPS
+1608 
-1618 SSKNQVTTAL
+1618 KNQVTKAL
-1628 LSTSNSDYDDD
+1628 LDYEDSETDSEENDDDDDDDD
-1639 EDEDFDLYDD
+1639 EDEDFDSYDD

-1656 TTTVASGSG
+1656 FTTPATGRRSGSSPGSG
-1665 SSGSGSGVPINSSNA
+1665 SEANA
-1680 VGINGAK
+1680 
-1687 NRSTNSSGAS
+1687 T
-1697 GSSNTS
+1697 TM
-1703 SSGSNTNTTT
+1703 TTT
-1713 TIRLTRNNDES
+1713 TTSIRLTRNNDES

>member
-1 MLLNAINKCSN
+1 MSN
-12 TQNVSLKF
+12 RTEQDYDS
-20 DRGARES
+20 A
-27 PASTR
+27 
-32 KLNSF
+32 
-37 KTYLNL
+37 
-43 KYLYRSS
+43 
-50 ENYTLGNMAKI
+50 
-61 TNKLETPAS
+61 TPA
-70 ATHSLQQEMNLARR
+70 LQQQMNLARR
-84 ACWCN
+84 ACWRRN
-89 IRDESKSSPN
+89 QSSSTQLPPQNTITITREAASRLELVNPEIAKQIDAEAQPPRDETKTRLEPQ
-99 SPLTTTATATA
+99 TATATRNTKWA
-110 TATLI
+110 SDWRGILGKRMLLI
-115 TDKNAQTKKSCEICE
+115 CALVLILGLVQGRPNTSAVGVASAK
-130 NCFNHLTNNDVIFD
+130 
-144 TNDDATA
+144 DAVTQ
-151 ADLNA
+151 LNL
-156 FPAAAA
+156 PM
-162 EITKAAVVERATNYN
+162 
-177 NNNKNNKNNKNKIHT
+177 
-192 RIVNIANENNRKT
+192 
-205 LIVYD
+205 
-210 RDNDNGHHNDD
+210 
-221 YYTEIDNDNDNV
+221 
-233 DIDIDVDVDV
+233 DVDVGLDP
-243 DNNRYKNKND
+243 
-253 INNIYKKNKNKNNSD
+253 
-268 VDVNVDNEVTTV
+268 TQ
-280 LYGATSSK
+280 
-288 NITNNFIN
+288 
-296 NNDNDND
+296 
-303 NNAYSS
+303 
-309 SKSINNYSCKNST
+309 
-322 EDTVPSA
+322 SA
-329 IITTTTKIEIATN
+329 K
-342 ANLDNFNIEATTKTT
+342 LPRSEA
-357 TTTSIATTNLS
+357 
-368 DNLNNIINENKLK
+368 
-381 NRSVNKLKSNRRTI
+381 LKSSDQ
-395 DATDKKMA
+395 DAESGEAHKM
-403 TGATEST
+403 
-410 ELNATNIVANN
+410 
-421 YVNIKNNNNNNG
+421 
-433 NCKVN
+433 
-438 DNINK
+438 
-443 MATTTETKLKS
+443 
-454 FSTDFVKFARALLL
+454 
-468 HFWLAFVAFCDKNTI
+468 
-483 KRDDPRF
+483 
-490 VEARRQDQQRQQQQQ
+490 
-505 QQQKNREHQQQ
+505 
-516 GQQQDNRQQ
+516 
-525 QQQQEQQQRP
+525 
-535 KKFRLLTNKKFIFLF
+535 
-550 MVCAF
+550 
-555 FSCINRIDARPNAIG
+555 
-570 TSSNAIPGNEA
+570 
-581 VATGVV
+581 
-587 GDGGSPNAGNNIGSN
+587 
-602 LPTSDGAIP
+602 
-611 DFSKPSKEM
+611 
-620 SKNIFLSD
+620 
-628 SDSYKEGHHAE
+628 E
-639 RYPLSQV
+639 RYPLSSV
-646 DFDRVKTPFIIGIW
+646 DFARVKTPFIIGIW

-698 FFGTEVAVSPLTP
+698 YFCTDVAVSPLTP

-730 PNRMF
+730 PNRLF

-753 IATIGGSLWA
+753 IATIGGSLYA
-763 CGLTGIFGGADQ
+763 CGRMGIYGEGE
-775 TPKFLDIFLFAS
+775 TPNLMDVFLFAS

-824 TVVMYHMMEVYNEI
+824 TVVMYHMMESYNEI
-838 GISNII
+838 GLDKII
-844 AQDVVSGVG
+844 AQDIASGVG
-853 SFFVVAIGGTVIGI
+853 SFFVVALGGTAIGI

-937 YALKMLSSSSETII
+937 YALKMLSSSAETII
-951 FMFLGVATVNNHHV
+951 FMFLGVATVNNMHV
-965 WNTWFVLLTI
+965 WNTWFVVLTI
-975 AFCSVFRVLGVI
+975 AFCSVFRVIGVI

-1031 KQKDMFVTTTIA
+1031 KQKNMFVTTTIA

-1151 TIGQITGTESMSALF
+1151 TIGQMTGTESMSALF
-1166 RNYTNNCIGGRWA
+1166 RNYTNNYIGGRWA

-1192 LDHSCSRNLDMH
+1192 LDNTCSRNLDMA

-1217 AKIHHLLAEELK
+1217 ARIHHLLAEELK

-1281 GTGKQQEGVKQN
+1281 GASNKEAKENVKQN

-1300 QQNGTTKQF
+1300 QQNGTTKQLT
-1309 SHDYINEVLN
+1309 N
-1319 ESAEENQPK
+1319 AEECQQNPN
-1328 LTEVTVMAANDD
+1328 EINVVGPSDD

-1346 FTAKSSLAENPIPE
+1346 FTAKSSLAEHPIPE
-1360 EDRNLSRDSDGER
+1360 EDRNLSRESDGER

-1389 QGDEISDAVQ
+1389 QGDECTDAVQ

-1438 FRRESSG
+1438 FRRESSS
-1445 SKGGTSITG
+1445 SK
-1454 SAISDAIDAGSARG
+1454 AGSVGIG
-1468 SDPALAAALSSLI
+1468 STGAVDTAASGSVDPMV
-1481 VPSSQTSNPRLDK
+1481 VPMSTQPPNAPSTSMHNPRLDK
-1494 RSQSISVTS
+1494 RSQSISS
-1503 GEGHSGPFPV
+1503 GSLGAGAHQLGTDGHSGPFPV

-1532 TIPEESYQHG
+1532 TIPEESSYQHG
-1542 HSKSLCEPDG
+1542 HSKSLCEPADS
-1552 DEWNCGALQPH
+1552 DDWEGAPL
-1563 EQYDD
+1563 
-1568 DIGSDSLL
+1568 STAA
-1576 PAGRQP
+1576 AGEANSERMMRLSGREP
-1582 LLPKITPLP
+1582 LLPRPSNTPRA
-1591 QIRRMGV
+1591 QIRRMNA
-1598 GAVGSTGIGV
+1598 GAVGGAAVSQAGR
-1608 NSGSGSGIPS
+1608 
-1618 SSKNQVTTAL
+1618 KNQVTKAL
-1628 LSTSNSDYDDD
+1628 LDYEDSETDSEENDDDDDDDD
-1639 EDEDFDLYDD
+1639 EDEDFDSYDD

-1656 TTTVASGSG
+1656 FTTPATGRRSGSSPGSG
-1665 SSGSGSGVPINSSNA
+1665 SEANA
-1680 VGINGAK
+1680 
-1687 NRSTNSSGAS
+1687 T
-1697 GSSNTS
+1697 TM
-1703 SSGSNTNTTT
+1703 TTT
-1713 TIRLTRNNDES
+1713 TTSIRLTRNNDES

>member
-1 MLLNAINKCSN
+1 MRINASSNDSNEEAAHFSNAVVPSKLIFNNNTCTTAKNSTSSKVKTLIKRLHNSSVSKLYRMAYKIKETATVGCHMSDSVNALTQRLNA
-12 TQNVSLKF
+12 TQ
-20 DRGARES
+20 G
-27 PASTR
+27 T
-32 KLNSF
+32 
-37 KTYLNL
+37 
-43 KYLYRSS
+43 
-50 ENYTLGNMAKI
+50 
-61 TNKLETPAS
+61 
-70 ATHSLQQEMNLARR
+70 
-84 ACWCN
+84 CWCHL
-89 IRDESKSSPN
+89 RKDEVK
-99 SPLTTTATATA
+99 
-110 TATLI
+110 
-115 TDKNAQTKKSCEICE
+115 CV
-130 NCFNHLTNNDVIFD
+130 NCQR
-144 TNDDATA
+144 ATA
-151 ADLNA
+151 A
-156 FPAAAA
+156 AATSTTMATMTTMTTRVAA
-162 EITKAAVVERATNYN
+162 GSAESAIESDIEDDDCSDSNCDSDSAEF
-177 NNNKNNKNNKNKIHT
+177 
-192 RIVNIANENNRKT
+192 
-205 LIVYD
+205 
-210 RDNDNGHHNDD
+210 DNDEAVDGDVSKTV
-221 YYTEIDNDNDNV
+221 TENV
-233 DIDIDVDVDV
+233 LG
-243 DNNRYKNKND
+243 
-253 INNIYKKNKNKNNSD
+253 
-268 VDVNVDNEVTTV
+268 DNEVTTV
-280 LYGATSSK
+280 LNGAKFSQIMNKFQSNRNNTASDSNKCKTAFANANVNKHNGKTVYNNDKRNSNSK
-288 NITNNFIN
+288 NIVFSERSPKLATVNLSQNI
-296 NNDNDND
+296 
-303 NNAYSS
+303 SS
-309 SKSINNYSCKNST
+309 STSSSNLIECSEQTKTNVNGTNTNST
-322 EDTVPSA
+322 LTD
-329 IITTTTKIEIATN
+329 
-342 ANLDNFNIEATTKTT
+342 EAKH
-357 TTTSIATTNLS
+357 SDAECRAQSDILS
-368 DNLNNIINENKLK
+368 K
-381 NRSVNKLKSNRRTI
+381 
-395 DATDKKMA
+395 
-403 TGATEST
+403 
-410 ELNATNIVANN
+410 
-421 YVNIKNNNNNNG
+421 
-433 NCKVN
+433 
-438 DNINK
+438 
-443 MATTTETKLKS
+443 
-454 FSTDFVKFARALLL
+454 ARAQLLV
-468 HFWLAFVAFCDKNTI
+468 FWLAFVAFCDAVTI
-483 KRDDPRF
+483 KHDDPRLKD
-490 VEARRQDQQRQQQQQ
+490 ARQRQAS
-505 QQQKNREHQQQ
+505 QQKTS
-516 GQQQDNRQQ
+516 
-525 QQQQEQQQRP
+525 EQQQTKSKDSQTLPENTDATSNP
-535 KKFRLLTNKKFIFLF
+535 KPSRHLKLLTNRKLIFLF
-550 MVCAF
+550 IVCVF
-555 FSCINRIDARPNAIG
+555 FSCLNRIEGRPNSLPQQNVI
-570 TSSNAIPGNEA
+570 T
-581 VATGVV
+581 
-587 GDGGSPNAGNNIGSN
+587 DGAPVT
-602 LPTSDGAIP
+602 LPTPAAVVAATTTKTAGQGESGATTARLTVGAGDSDGNKIALQTNALAPEPTPSDKPKEVDTHRPPIMISAHDDDDPYAHRP
-611 DFSKPSKEM
+611 D
-620 SKNIFLSD
+620 
-628 SDSYKEGHHAE
+628 

-684 CLLIVVGVVIGVVL
+684 CLLIVVGVIIGFVL
-698 FFGTEVAVSPLTP
+698 YFCTDVAVSPLTP

-730 PNRMF
+730 PNRLF

-745 AVVGTIFN
+745 AGIGTVFN
-753 IATIGGSLWA
+753 TATIGLSLWG
-763 CGLTGIFGGADQ
+763 CGLTGLFG
-775 TPKFLDIFLFAS
+775 PEVPRFLDTFLFAA

-807 EILYIVVFGES
+807 EVLYIVVFGES

-844 AQDVVSGVG
+844 AQDIASGVG

-922 YVESNISQKSHTTVK
+922 YVEANISQKSHTTIK

-951 FMFLGVATVNNHHV
+951 FMFLGVATVNNNHV
-965 WNTWFVLLTI
+965 WNTAFVLLTI
-975 AFCSVFRVLGVI
+975 TFCSVYRVFGVVI
-987 LLSALA
+987 LSALA

-1017 VAFALVLLVDENVV
+1017 VAFALVLLVDERIV
-1031 KQKDMFVTTTIA
+1031 KQKDMYVTTTIA

-1057 PLVKILNVKRANKRK
+1057 PLVKMLNVKRASKRK

-1089 GIEDIVGKTGN
+1089 GIEDIIGKTGN

-1110 DNRFIRPLL
+1110 DNRFIRPLV

-1151 TIGQITGTESMSALF
+1151 TIGQITATESMSALF
-1166 RNYTNNCIGGRWA
+1166 RNYTSNCIGGRWA

-1192 LDHSCSRNLDMH
+1192 LDNSCSRNLDMH

-1229 PYRRASIQMH
+1229 PYRRH

-1281 GTGKQQEGVKQN
+1281 GASKQPEGVKQN

-1300 QQNGTTKQF
+1300 QQNDTTKQF
-1309 SHDYINEVLN
+1309 THDYINDVLN
-1319 ESAEENQPK
+1319 ESGEDNLSK
-1328 LTEVTVMAANDD
+1328 LNEVTVVSGDD

-1346 FTAKSSLAENPIPE
+1346 FTAKSSPDSDLANNNSLIAHIQNLPGFDASKARIVQHYSTSKSENGSPEKLLTPDMGPTAAESSLPWRRDRSYQCIVAENPIPE
-1360 EDRNLSRDSDGER
+1360 EDHNISRDSDGER

-1389 QGDEISDAVQ
+1389 QGDELSDAVQ

-1438 FRRESSG
+1438 FRRESCG
-1445 SKGGTSITG
+1445 SRGGSSLGDPTEG
-1454 SAISDAIDAGSARG
+1454 AGSARG
-1468 SDPALAAALSSLI
+1468 SDPTLASALISGLPMMPLI
-1481 VPSSQTSNPRLDK
+1481 QPPHANPRLDK
-1494 RSQSISVTS
+1494 RSQSISVATS
-1503 GEGHSGPFPV
+1503 GGHSGIGINIGDIAHSGPFPV

-1532 TIPEESYQHG
+1532 TIPEETYQHG
-1542 HSKSLCEPDG
+1542 HSKSLCEPTGEDW
-1552 DEWNCGALQPH
+1552 DSTALATR
-1563 EQYDD
+1563 ERT
-1568 DIGSDSLL
+1568 ISGSSNST
-1576 PAGRQP
+1576 GREP
-1582 LLPKITPLP
+1582 LLPKLTPRA
-1591 QIRRMGV
+1591 QIRRMG
-1598 GAVGSTGIGV
+1598 GSSGIGGGCGPISALG
-1608 NSGSGSGIPS
+1608 NLR
-1618 SSKNQVTTAL
+1618 NQVTTAL
-1628 LSTSNSDYDDD
+1628 LSTSNSEYDDD
-1639 EDEDFDLYDD
+1639 EDEDIDLYDD

-1656 TTTVASGSG
+1656 MTSGGGGGGGIGTLNRSG
-1665 SSGSGSGVPINSSNA
+1665 SSGSGGGNGSSGGSSSSN
-1680 VGINGAK
+1680 
-1687 NRSTNSSGAS
+1687 
-1697 GSSNTS
+1697 
-1703 SSGSNTNTTT
+1703 NTTT

>member
-1 MLLNAINKCSN
+1 MSN
-12 TQNVSLKF
+12 RTEQDYDS
-20 DRGARES
+20 A
-27 PASTR
+27 
-32 KLNSF
+32 
-37 KTYLNL
+37 
-43 KYLYRSS
+43 
-50 ENYTLGNMAKI
+50 
-61 TNKLETPAS
+61 TPA
-70 ATHSLQQEMNLARR
+70 LQQQMNLARR
-84 ACWCN
+84 ACWRTKSSSSDFPPDAASRLELDN
-89 IRDESKSSPN
+89 SKIANQIDAEASPSRDETKARAEPQAAFAARKTTCTFSGWRGTLSKRMLLVCGFILILGIAHGRPNTSAVGVAPGKDGKDTADAVTQLNLPQTSPTDVVDVGLDPTPPARLPRAEPLKSS
-99 SPLTTTATATA
+99 
-110 TATLI
+110 
-115 TDKNAQTKKSCEICE
+115 DQ
-130 NCFNHLTNNDVIFD
+130 
-144 TNDDATA
+144 DA
-151 ADLNA
+151 
-156 FPAAAA
+156 
-162 EITKAAVVERATNYN
+162 E
-177 NNNKNNKNNKNKIHT
+177 
-192 RIVNIANENNRKT
+192 
-205 LIVYD
+205 
-210 RDNDNGHHNDD
+210 
-221 YYTEIDNDNDNV
+221 
-233 DIDIDVDVDV
+233 
-243 DNNRYKNKND
+243 
-253 INNIYKKNKNKNNSD
+253 
-268 VDVNVDNEVTTV
+268 
-280 LYGATSSK
+280 
-288 NITNNFIN
+288 
-296 NNDNDND
+296 
-303 NNAYSS
+303 
-309 SKSINNYSCKNST
+309 
-322 EDTVPSA
+322 
-329 IITTTTKIEIATN
+329 
-342 ANLDNFNIEATTKTT
+342 
-357 TTTSIATTNLS
+357 
-368 DNLNNIINENKLK
+368 
-381 NRSVNKLKSNRRTI
+381 
-395 DATDKKMA
+395 
-403 TGATEST
+403 
-410 ELNATNIVANN
+410 
-421 YVNIKNNNNNNG
+421 
-433 NCKVN
+433 
-438 DNINK
+438 
-443 MATTTETKLKS
+443 
-454 FSTDFVKFARALLL
+454 
-468 HFWLAFVAFCDKNTI
+468 
-483 KRDDPRF
+483 
-490 VEARRQDQQRQQQQQ
+490 
-505 QQQKNREHQQQ
+505 
-516 GQQQDNRQQ
+516 
-525 QQQQEQQQRP
+525 
-535 KKFRLLTNKKFIFLF
+535 
-550 MVCAF
+550 
-555 FSCINRIDARPNAIG
+555 
-570 TSSNAIPGNEA
+570 
-581 VATGVV
+581 
-587 GDGGSPNAGNNIGSN
+587 GG
-602 LPTSDGAIP
+602 
-611 DFSKPSKEM
+611 
-620 SKNIFLSD
+620 
-628 SDSYKEGHHAE
+628 EGHKME
-639 RYPLSQV
+639 RYPLSSV
-646 DFDRVKTPFIIGIW
+646 DFARVKTPFIIGIW

-698 FFGTEVAVSPLTP
+698 YFCTDVAVSPLTP

-730 PNRMF
+730 PNRLF

-753 IATIGGSLWA
+753 IATIGGSLYA
-763 CGLTGIFGGADQ
+763 CGKMGIYGESE
-775 TPKFLDIFLFAS
+775 TPGLMDVFLFAS

-824 TVVMYHMMEVYNEI
+824 TVVMYHMMESYNEI
-838 GISNII
+838 GLDKII
-844 AQDVVSGVG
+844 AQDIASGMG
-853 SFFVVAIGGTVIGI
+853 SFFVVALGGTAIGI

-904 FHMSGILAI
+904 FHMSGILSI

-937 YALKMLSSSSETII
+937 YALKMLSSSAETII
-951 FMFLGVATVNNHHV
+951 FMFLGVATVNNMHV

-975 AFCSVFRVLGVI
+975 AFCSVFRVIGVI

-1031 KQKDMFVTTTIA
+1031 KQKNMFVTTTIA

-1151 TIGQITGTESMSALF
+1151 TIGQMTGTESMSALF
-1166 RNYTNNCIGGRWA
+1166 RNYTNNYIGGS
-1179 PPTIY
+1179 
-1184 TTCPSLTN
+1184 PSLTN
-1192 LDHSCSRNLDMH
+1192 LDNTCSRNLDMA

-1217 AKIHHLLAEELK
+1217 ARIHHLLAEELK
-1229 PYRRASIQMH
+1229 PYRRH

-1281 GTGKQQEGVKQN
+1281 GASNKAKENVKQN

-1300 QQNGTTKQF
+1300 QQNGTTKQLTN
-1309 SHDYINEVLN
+1309 DYINNVLN
-1319 ESAEENQPK
+1319 ETAEECQQNPN
-1328 LTEVTVMAANDD
+1328 EINVVGPSDD

-1346 FTAKSSLAENPIPE
+1346 FTAKSSLAEHPIPE
-1360 EDRNLSRDSDGER
+1360 EDRNLSRESDGER

-1389 QGDEISDAVQ
+1389 QGDECTDAVQ

-1438 FRRESSG
+1438 FRRESSS
-1445 SKGGTSITG
+1445 SK
-1454 SAISDAIDAGSARG
+1454 AGSVGIGSTGAVDSAASG
-1468 SDPALAAALSSLI
+1468 SDTMVAPMPNQLALA
-1481 VPSSQTSNPRLDK
+1481 PSTSMHNPRLDK
-1494 RSQSISVTS
+1494 RSQSISS
-1503 GEGHSGPFPV
+1503 GSLGAGPHQLGPDGHSGPFPV

-1532 TIPEESYQHG
+1532 TIPEESSYQHG
-1542 HSKSLCEPDG
+1542 HSKSLCEP
-1552 DEWNCGALQPH
+1552 
-1563 EQYDD
+1563 
-1568 DIGSDSLL
+1568 SDSDDWEGAALSAVGGANSERMMRL
-1576 PAGRQP
+1576 SGREP
-1582 LLPKITPLP
+1582 LLPRPSNTPRA
-1591 QIRRMGV
+1591 QIRRMNA
-1598 GAVGSTGIGV
+1598 GAVGGAAVTQAGRR
-1608 NSGSGSGIPS
+1608 
-1618 SSKNQVTTAL
+1618 NQVTKAL
-1628 LSTSNSDYDDD
+1628 LDYEDSETESEENDDD
-1639 EDEDFDLYDD
+1639 EDEDFDSYDD

-1656 TTTVASGSG
+1656 FTTPATGRRPGSSPGSG
-1665 SSGSGSGVPINSSNA
+1665 SEA
-1680 VGINGAK
+1680 
-1687 NRSTNSSGAS
+1687 
-1697 GSSNTS
+1697 NTA
-1703 SSGSNTNTTT
+1703 TTT
-1713 TIRLTRNNDES
+1713 TTSIRLTRNNDES

>member
-1 MLLNAINKCSN
+1 MSN
-12 TQNVSLKF
+12 LTEQDYDS
-20 DRGARES
+20 A
-27 PASTR
+27 
-32 KLNSF
+32 
-37 KTYLNL
+37 
-43 KYLYRSS
+43 
-50 ENYTLGNMAKI
+50 
-61 TNKLETPAS
+61 TPA
-70 ATHSLQQEMNLARR
+70 LEQQMNLARR
-84 ACWCN
+84 ACWKSHSFGSKDLPTKASPALTIVN
-89 IRDESKSSPN
+89 PAMPDPNEAEKPPSDESK
-99 SPLTTTATATA
+99 
-110 TATLI
+110 
-115 TDKNAQTKKSCEICE
+115 TKIEPETK
-130 NCFNHLTNNDVIFD
+130 
-144 TNDDATA
+144 AR
-151 ADLNA
+151 
-156 FPAAAA
+156 
-162 EITKAAVVERATNYN
+162 ITKATCNASPSGIFGKRAILLLALCLLLGLSQGRPNMSATGVTPGQDSIVDAGAVTQLNLAQPPPTAVAKDDAQPTPSEPPSHRLPRA
-177 NNNKNNKNNKNKIHT
+177 
-192 RIVNIANENNRKT
+192 E
-205 LIVYD
+205 
-210 RDNDNGHHNDD
+210 
-221 YYTEIDNDNDNV
+221 
-233 DIDIDVDVDV
+233 
-243 DNNRYKNKND
+243 
-253 INNIYKKNKNKNNSD
+253 
-268 VDVNVDNEVTTV
+268 
-280 LYGATSSK
+280 
-288 NITNNFIN
+288 
-296 NNDNDND
+296 
-303 NNAYSS
+303 
-309 SKSINNYSCKNST
+309 
-322 EDTVPSA
+322 P
-329 IITTTTKIEIATN
+329 
-342 ANLDNFNIEATTKTT
+342 
-357 TTTSIATTNLS
+357 
-368 DNLNNIINENKLK
+368 
-381 NRSVNKLKSNRRTI
+381 LKSN
-395 DATDKKMA
+395 DPNPEEEEGGHKM
-403 TGATEST
+403 
-410 ELNATNIVANN
+410 
-421 YVNIKNNNNNNG
+421 
-433 NCKVN
+433 
-438 DNINK
+438 
-443 MATTTETKLKS
+443 
-454 FSTDFVKFARALLL
+454 
-468 HFWLAFVAFCDKNTI
+468 
-483 KRDDPRF
+483 
-490 VEARRQDQQRQQQQQ
+490 
-505 QQQKNREHQQQ
+505 
-516 GQQQDNRQQ
+516 
-525 QQQQEQQQRP
+525 
-535 KKFRLLTNKKFIFLF
+535 
-550 MVCAF
+550 
-555 FSCINRIDARPNAIG
+555 
-570 TSSNAIPGNEA
+570 
-581 VATGVV
+581 
-587 GDGGSPNAGNNIGSN
+587 
-602 LPTSDGAIP
+602 
-611 DFSKPSKEM
+611 
-620 SKNIFLSD
+620 
-628 SDSYKEGHHAE
+628 E
-639 RYPLSQV
+639 RYPLSSV
-646 DFDRVKTPFIIGIW
+646 DFVRVKTPFIIGIW

-698 FFGTEVAVSPLTP
+698 YFCTDVAVSPLTP

-730 PNRMF
+730 PNRLF

-753 IATIGGSLWA
+753 IATIGGSLYA
-763 CGLTGIFGGADQ
+763 CGLFGIYGESE
-775 TPKFLDIFLFAS
+775 TPGLMDVFLFAS

-824 TVVMYHMMEVYNEI
+824 TVVMYHMMESYNEI
-838 GISNII
+838 GLDKII
-844 AQDVVSGVG
+844 AQDIASGVG
-853 SFFVVAIGGTVIGI
+853 SFFVVALGGTAIGI

-937 YALKMLSSSSETII
+937 YALKMLSSSAETII
-951 FMFLGVATVNNHHV
+951 FMFLGVATVNNMHV
-965 WNTWFVLLTI
+965 WNTWFVVLTI
-975 AFCSVFRVLGVI
+975 AFCSVFRVIGVI

-1031 KQKDMFVTTTIA
+1031 KQKNMFVTTTIA

-1151 TIGQITGTESMSALF
+1151 TIGQMTGTESMSALF
-1166 RNYTNNCIGGRWA
+1166 RNYTNNYIGGRWA

-1192 LDHSCSRNLDMH
+1192 LDNTCSRNLDMA

-1229 PYRRASIQMH
+1229 PYRRH

-1281 GTGKQQEGVKQN
+1281 GASNKEPKENVKQN

-1300 QQNGTTKQF
+1300 QQNGTTKQLTNGTN
-1309 SHDYINEVLN
+1309 SSSNHSRKKSYRKRHTHNSLKKYRRLEIDYINNVLN
-1319 ESAEENQPK
+1319 ETAEECQQNPN
-1328 LTEVTVMAANDD
+1328 EINVVGPSDD

-1346 FTAKSSLAENPIPE
+1346 FTAKSSLAEHPIPE
-1360 EDRNLSRDSDGER
+1360 EDRNLSRESDGER

-1389 QGDEISDAVQ
+1389 QGDECTDAVQ

-1438 FRRESSG
+1438 FRRESSS
-1445 SKGGTSITG
+1445 SK
-1454 SAISDAIDAGSARG
+1454 AGSIGIG
-1468 SDPALAAALSSLI
+1468 STGTVDAAASSADPMV
-1481 VPSSQTSNPRLDK
+1481 VPSSQAIQPPAVGGLPGPSTSMHNPRLDK
-1494 RSQSISVTS
+1494 RSQSISS
-1503 GEGHSGPFPV
+1503 GSLGAGAHQLGPDGHSGPFPV

-1532 TIPEESYQHG
+1532 TIPEESSYQHG
-1542 HSKSLCEPDG
+1542 HSKSLCEPADSDDWDG
-1552 DEWNCGALQPH
+1552 APLSAASGANS
-1563 EQYDD
+1563 ERMMR
-1568 DIGSDSLL
+1568 S
-1576 PAGRQP
+1576 GREP
-1582 LLPKITPLP
+1582 LLPRPSNTPRA
-1591 QIRRMGV
+1591 QIRRMNAGAV
-1598 GAVGSTGIGV
+1598 GGAVGSLGGR
-1608 NSGSGSGIPS
+1608 
-1618 SSKNQVTTAL
+1618 KNQVTKAL
-1628 LSTSNSDYDDD
+1628 LDYEDSETDSDEDDDD

-1656 TTTVASGSG
+1656 FTTPAAPGVRRPGSSPGSG
-1665 SSGSGSGVPINSSNA
+1665 SDA
-1680 VGINGAK
+1680 
-1687 NRSTNSSGAS
+1687 
-1697 GSSNTS
+1697 
-1703 SSGSNTNTTT
+1703 TTT
-1713 TIRLTRNNDES
+1713 TTSIRLTRNNDES

>member
-1 MLLNAINKCSN
+1 MSN
-12 TQNVSLKF
+12 RTEQDYDS
-20 DRGARES
+20 A
-27 PASTR
+27 
-32 KLNSF
+32 
-37 KTYLNL
+37 
-43 KYLYRSS
+43 
-50 ENYTLGNMAKI
+50 
-61 TNKLETPAS
+61 TPA
-70 ATHSLQQEMNLARR
+70 LQQQMNLARR
-84 ACWCN
+84 ACWRTKSSRSDFPPKSIELVN
-89 IRDESKSSPN
+89 LMIANQIDAIASPPRDETKTRTEPQ
-99 SPLTTTATATA
+99 TA
-110 TATLI
+110 
-115 TDKNAQTKKSCEICE
+115 
-130 NCFNHLTNNDVIFD
+130 F
-144 TNDDATA
+144 A
-151 ADLNA
+151 A
-156 FPAAAA
+156 
-162 EITKAAVVERATNYN
+162 
-177 NNNKNNKNNKNKIHT
+177 
-192 RIVNIANENNRKT
+192 RKT
-205 LIVYD
+205 TCTFSDWRGILGKRMLLICGFILILGIAHGRPNTSAVGVASAKD
-210 RDNDNGHHNDD
+210 GK
-221 YYTEIDNDNDNV
+221 
-233 DIDIDVDVDV
+233 DIADAVTQLNLPQSPPMDGVDVDPTPPV
-243 DNNRYKNKND
+243 RLPRAEPLRS
-253 INNIYKKNKNKNNSD
+253 SD
-268 VDVNVDNEVTTV
+268 Q
-280 LYGATSSK
+280 
-288 NITNNFIN
+288 
-296 NNDNDND
+296 
-303 NNAYSS
+303 
-309 SKSINNYSCKNST
+309 
-322 EDTVPSA
+322 
-329 IITTTTKIEIATN
+329 
-342 ANLDNFNIEATTKTT
+342 
-357 TTTSIATTNLS
+357 
-368 DNLNNIINENKLK
+368 
-381 NRSVNKLKSNRRTI
+381 
-395 DATDKKMA
+395 DA
-403 TGATEST
+403 E
-410 ELNATNIVANN
+410 
-421 YVNIKNNNNNNG
+421 
-433 NCKVN
+433 
-438 DNINK
+438 
-443 MATTTETKLKS
+443 
-454 FSTDFVKFARALLL
+454 
-468 HFWLAFVAFCDKNTI
+468 
-483 KRDDPRF
+483 
-490 VEARRQDQQRQQQQQ
+490 
-505 QQQKNREHQQQ
+505 
-516 GQQQDNRQQ
+516 
-525 QQQQEQQQRP
+525 
-535 KKFRLLTNKKFIFLF
+535 
-550 MVCAF
+550 
-555 FSCINRIDARPNAIG
+555 
-570 TSSNAIPGNEA
+570 
-581 VATGVV
+581 
-587 GDGGSPNAGNNIGSN
+587 GG
-602 LPTSDGAIP
+602 
-611 DFSKPSKEM
+611 
-620 SKNIFLSD
+620 
-628 SDSYKEGHHAE
+628 EGHKME
-639 RYPLSQV
+639 RYPLSSV
-646 DFDRVKTPFIIGIW
+646 DFARVKTPFIIGIW

-698 FFGTEVAVSPLTP
+698 YFCTDVAVSPLTP

-730 PNRMF
+730 PNRLF

-753 IATIGGSLWA
+753 IATIGGSLYA
-763 CGLTGIFGGADQ
+763 CGKMGIYGETE
-775 TPKFLDIFLFAS
+775 TPGLMDVFLFAS

-824 TVVMYHMMEVYNEI
+824 TVVMYHMMESYNEI
-838 GISNII
+838 GLDKII
-844 AQDVVSGVG
+844 AQDIASGVG
-853 SFFVVAIGGTVIGI
+853 SFFVVALGGTAIGI

-937 YALKMLSSSSETII
+937 YALKMLSSSAETII
-951 FMFLGVATVNNHHV
+951 FMFLGVATVNNMHV
-965 WNTWFVLLTI
+965 WNTCFVLLTI
-975 AFCSVFRVLGVI
+975 TFCSVFRVIGVI

-1031 KQKDMFVTTTIA
+1031 KQKNMFVTTTIA

-1151 TIGQITGTESMSALF
+1151 TIGQMTGTESMSALF
-1166 RNYTNNCIGGRWA
+1166 RNYTNNYIGGRWA

-1192 LDHSCSRNLDMH
+1192 LDNTCSRNLDMA

-1217 AKIHHLLAEELK
+1217 ARIHHLLAEELK
-1229 PYRRASIQMH
+1229 PYRRH

-1281 GTGKQQEGVKQN
+1281 GASNKEAKENVKQN

-1300 QQNGTTKQF
+1300 QQNGTTKQLTNGTESSSNHSRKKSYRKRH
-1309 SHDYINEVLN
+1309 SHNSLNKYRRLEIDYINNVLN
-1319 ESAEENQPK
+1319 ETAEECQQNPN
-1328 LTEVTVMAANDD
+1328 EINVVGPSDD

-1346 FTAKSSLAENPIPE
+1346 FTAKSSLAEHPIPE
-1360 EDRNLSRDSDGER
+1360 EDRNLSRESDGER

-1389 QGDEISDAVQ
+1389 QGDECTDAVQ

-1424 GINKPKQPKSVIGL
+1424 L
-1438 FRRESSG
+1438 FRRESSS
-1445 SKGGTSITG
+1445 SKGGSVGIG
-1454 SAISDAIDAGSARG
+1454 SSGAVDTAASGSDAMVVPMSNQ
-1468 SDPALAAALSSLI
+1468 PAN
-1481 VPSSQTSNPRLDK
+1481 VPSTSMHNPRLDK
-1494 RSQSISVTS
+1494 RSQSISS
-1503 GEGHSGPFPV
+1503 GSLGAGPHQLGPDGHSGPFPV

-1532 TIPEESYQHG
+1532 TIPEESSYQHG
-1542 HSKSLCEPDG
+1542 HSKSLCEPADS
-1552 DEWNCGALQPH
+1552 DDWEGAALSAVGGANS
-1563 EQYDD
+1563 ERMMRL
-1568 DIGSDSLL
+1568 S
-1576 PAGRQP
+1576 GREP
-1582 LLPKITPLP
+1582 LLPRPSNTPRA
-1591 QIRRMGV
+1591 QIRRMNA
-1598 GAVGSTGIGV
+1598 GAVGGAAVTQAGRR
-1608 NSGSGSGIPS
+1608 
-1618 SSKNQVTTAL
+1618 NQVTKAL
-1628 LSTSNSDYDDD
+1628 LDYEDSDSDSEENDDD
-1639 EDEDFDLYDD
+1639 EDEDFDSYDD

-1656 TTTVASGSG
+1656 FTTPATGRRSGSSPGSG
-1665 SSGSGSGVPINSSNA
+1665 SDA
-1680 VGINGAK
+1680 
-1687 NRSTNSSGAS
+1687 
-1697 GSSNTS
+1697 NTA
-1703 SSGSNTNTTT
+1703 TTT
-1713 TIRLTRNNDES
+1713 TTSIRLTRNNDES

>member
-1 MLLNAINKCSN
+1 MLINASSN
-12 TQNVSLKF
+12 EAAARFSNANV
-20 DRGARES
+20 
-27 PASTR
+27 
-32 KLNSF
+32 
-37 KTYLNL
+37 
-43 KYLYRSS
+43 
-50 ENYTLGNMAKI
+50 
-61 TNKLETPAS
+61 TNKLILNNICTTAKNSARSRRLHNTSVSELYRMANKIKET
-70 ATHSLQQEMNLARR
+70 ATVGCHVYDSVGALAQRLSSTQNT
-84 ACWCN
+84 CWCHL
-89 IRDESKSSPN
+89 RKDQVK
-99 SPLTTTATATA
+99 
-110 TATLI
+110 
-115 TDKNAQTKKSCEICE
+115 CV
-130 NCFNHLTNNDVIFD
+130 NCQR
-144 TNDDATA
+144 
-151 ADLNA
+151 
-156 FPAAAA
+156 AAAA
-162 EITKAAVVERATNYN
+162 AATTTTMATMTTMTTKVAAGSNESATAESDIEDDDCSDSNCDSDSDTAEIGNVT
-177 NNNKNNKNNKNKIHT
+177 
-192 RIVNIANENNRKT
+192 VNEGGDARSCIDCKTVTENAF
-205 LIVYD
+205 
-210 RDNDNGHHNDD
+210 
-221 YYTEIDNDNDNV
+221 
-233 DIDIDVDVDV
+233 
-243 DNNRYKNKND
+243 
-253 INNIYKKNKNKNNSD
+253 
-268 VDVNVDNEVTTV
+268 VDNEVTTV
-280 LYGATSSK
+280 LNGAKFSQIM
-288 NITNNFIN
+288 NIFQSNIN
-296 NNDNDND
+296 NAASDSNKCKEAFA
-303 NNAYSS
+303 NAYVNKNNGKTVYNKDKRNSNSDTIVFSERSPKLATINLSQNSS
-309 SKSINNYSCKNST
+309 SSSNLIESSSEETKSNVHGTKRNST
-322 EDTVPSA
+322 LTDEA
-329 IITTTTKIEIATN
+329 IRSNEFCAQ
-342 ANLDNFNIEATTKTT
+342 
-357 TTTSIATTNLS
+357 S
-368 DNLNNIINENKLK
+368 DIFA
-381 NRSVNKLKSNRRTI
+381 S
-395 DATDKKMA
+395 
-403 TGATEST
+403 
-410 ELNATNIVANN
+410 
-421 YVNIKNNNNNNG
+421 
-433 NCKVN
+433 
-438 DNINK
+438 
-443 MATTTETKLKS
+443 
-454 FSTDFVKFARALLL
+454 ARAQLLT
-468 HFWLAFVAFCDKNTI
+468 FWLAFVAFCDAVTI
-483 KRDDPRF
+483 KHDDPRLKD
-490 VEARRQDQQRQQQQQ
+490 ARRR
-505 QQQKNREHQQQ
+505 
-516 GQQQDNRQQ
+516 
-525 QQQQEQQQRP
+525 QEQQKSSKEQQ
-535 KKFRLLTNKKFIFLF
+535 KKSTESQTLPGNENDTTKEKPTRHLKLLTNRKLIFLF
-550 MVCAF
+550 VVCVF
-555 FSCINRIDARPNAIG
+555 FSCLNRIEGRPNSLPQQNVITDGSPVTLPTPAAVIAAT
-570 TSSNAIPGNEA
+570 TSKAARQDESGATTARLSGGAGDSDGNKIALQTNAIAPE
-581 VATGVV
+581 
-587 GDGGSPNAGNNIGSN
+587 
-602 LPTSDGAIP
+602 PTPSD
-611 DFSKPSKEM
+611 KPKEVDTHRPPIM
-620 SKNIFLSD
+620 ISAHD
-628 SDSYKEGHHAE
+628 DDDPYAHRPE

-684 CLLIVVGVVIGVVL
+684 CLLIVVGVIIGFVL
-698 FFGTEVAVSPLTP
+698 YFCTDVAVSPLTP

-730 PNRMF
+730 PNRLF

-745 AVVGTIFN
+745 AGIGTVFN
-753 IATIGGSLWA
+753 TATIGLSLWG
-763 CGLTGIFGGADQ
+763 CGLTGMFG
-775 TPKFLDIFLFAS
+775 PEVPRFLDTFLFAA

-807 EILYIVVFGES
+807 EVLYIVVFGES

-844 AQDVVSGVG
+844 AQDIASGVG

-922 YVESNISQKSHTTVK
+922 YVEANISQKSHTTIK

-951 FMFLGVATVNNHHV
+951 FMFLGVATVNNNHV
-965 WNTWFVLLTI
+965 WNTAFVLLTI
-975 AFCSVFRVLGVI
+975 TFCSVYRVFGVVI
-987 LLSALA
+987 LSALA

-1017 VAFALVLLVDENVV
+1017 VAFALVLLVDERIV
-1031 KQKDMFVTTTIA
+1031 KQKDMYVTTTIA

-1057 PLVKILNVKRANKRK
+1057 PLVKMLNVKRASKRK

-1089 GIEDIVGKTGN
+1089 GIEDIIGKTGN

-1110 DNRFIRPLL
+1110 DNRFIRPLV

-1151 TIGQITGTESMSALF
+1151 TIGQITATESMSALF
-1166 RNYTNNCIGGRWA
+1166 RNYTSNCIGGRWA

-1192 LDHSCSRNLDMH
+1192 LDNSCSRNLDMH

-1229 PYRRASIQMH
+1229 PYRRH

-1281 GTGKQQEGVKQN
+1281 GTSKQPDGVKQN

-1309 SHDYINEVLN
+1309 THGEDNLGKLN
-1319 ESAEENQPK
+1319 
-1328 LTEVTVMAANDD
+1328 EVTVVSGED

-1360 EDRNLSRDSDGER
+1360 EDHNISRDSDGER

-1389 QGDEISDAVQ
+1389 QGDELSDAVQ

-1438 FRRESSG
+1438 FRRESCG
-1445 SKGGTSITG
+1445 SRGGSSLGDPTDG
-1454 SAISDAIDAGSARG
+1454 AGSARG
-1468 SDPALAAALSSLI
+1468 SDPTLANALISGLPLMPLI
-1481 VPSSQTSNPRLDK
+1481 QPPHANPRLDK
-1494 RSQSISVTS
+1494 RSQSISVATS
-1503 GEGHSGPFPV
+1503 GGHGGIGINIGDLAHSGPFPV

-1532 TIPEESYQHG
+1532 TIPEETYQHG
-1542 HSKSLCEPDG
+1542 HSKSLCEPTGEDW
-1552 DEWNCGALQPH
+1552 ENTALATR
-1563 EQYDD
+1563 ERT
-1568 DIGSDSLL
+1568 ISGSSNST
-1576 PAGRQP
+1576 GREP
-1582 LLPKITPLP
+1582 LLPKLTPRA
-1591 QIRRMGV
+1591 QIRRMGGSSGGV
-1598 GAVGSTGIGV
+1598 GGAISTLGGLR
-1608 NSGSGSGIPS
+1608 
-1618 SSKNQVTTAL
+1618 NQVTTAL
-1628 LSTSNSDYDDD
+1628 LSTSNSEYDDD
-1639 EDEDFDLYDD
+1639 EDEDIDLYDD
-1649 ENIVVTT
+1649 ESIVVTT
-1656 TTTVASGSG
+1656 LTSGSGGSGSGALNRSG
-1665 SSGSGSGVPINSSNA
+1665 SSGSGG
-1680 VGINGAK
+1680 GNG
-1687 NRSTNSSGAS
+1687 SSGAS
-1697 GSSNTS
+1697 SSSN
-1703 SSGSNTNTTT
+1703 NTTT

>member
-1 MLLNAINKCSN
+1 MSN
-12 TQNVSLKF
+12 RTEQDYDS
-20 DRGARES
+20 A
-27 PASTR
+27 
-32 KLNSF
+32 
-37 KTYLNL
+37 
-43 KYLYRSS
+43 
-50 ENYTLGNMAKI
+50 
-61 TNKLETPAS
+61 TPA
-70 ATHSLQQEMNLARR
+70 LQQQMNLARR
-84 ACWCN
+84 ACWRRN
-89 IRDESKSSPN
+89 QSSSTQLPPQNTITITREAASRLELVNPEIAKQIDAEAQPPRDETKTRLEPQ
-99 SPLTTTATATA
+99 TATATRNTKWA
-110 TATLI
+110 SDWRGILGKRMLLI
-115 TDKNAQTKKSCEICE
+115 CALVLILGLVQGRPNTSAVGVASAK
-130 NCFNHLTNNDVIFD
+130 
-144 TNDDATA
+144 DAVTQ
-151 ADLNA
+151 LNL
-156 FPAAAA
+156 PM
-162 EITKAAVVERATNYN
+162 
-177 NNNKNNKNNKNKIHT
+177 
-192 RIVNIANENNRKT
+192 
-205 LIVYD
+205 
-210 RDNDNGHHNDD
+210 
-221 YYTEIDNDNDNV
+221 
-233 DIDIDVDVDV
+233 DVDVGLDP
-243 DNNRYKNKND
+243 
-253 INNIYKKNKNKNNSD
+253 
-268 VDVNVDNEVTTV
+268 TQ
-280 LYGATSSK
+280 
-288 NITNNFIN
+288 
-296 NNDNDND
+296 
-303 NNAYSS
+303 
-309 SKSINNYSCKNST
+309 
-322 EDTVPSA
+322 SA
-329 IITTTTKIEIATN
+329 K
-342 ANLDNFNIEATTKTT
+342 LPRSEA
-357 TTTSIATTNLS
+357 
-368 DNLNNIINENKLK
+368 
-381 NRSVNKLKSNRRTI
+381 LKSSDQ
-395 DATDKKMA
+395 DAESGEAHKM
-403 TGATEST
+403 
-410 ELNATNIVANN
+410 
-421 YVNIKNNNNNNG
+421 
-433 NCKVN
+433 
-438 DNINK
+438 
-443 MATTTETKLKS
+443 
-454 FSTDFVKFARALLL
+454 
-468 HFWLAFVAFCDKNTI
+468 
-483 KRDDPRF
+483 
-490 VEARRQDQQRQQQQQ
+490 
-505 QQQKNREHQQQ
+505 
-516 GQQQDNRQQ
+516 
-525 QQQQEQQQRP
+525 
-535 KKFRLLTNKKFIFLF
+535 
-550 MVCAF
+550 
-555 FSCINRIDARPNAIG
+555 
-570 TSSNAIPGNEA
+570 
-581 VATGVV
+581 
-587 GDGGSPNAGNNIGSN
+587 
-602 LPTSDGAIP
+602 
-611 DFSKPSKEM
+611 
-620 SKNIFLSD
+620 
-628 SDSYKEGHHAE
+628 E
-639 RYPLSQV
+639 RYPLSSV
-646 DFDRVKTPFIIGIW
+646 DFARVKTPFIIGIW

-698 FFGTEVAVSPLTP
+698 YFCTDVAVSPLTP

-730 PNRMF
+730 PNRLF

-753 IATIGGSLWA
+753 IATIGGSLYA
-763 CGLTGIFGGADQ
+763 CGRMGIYGEGE
-775 TPKFLDIFLFAS
+775 TPNLMDVFLFAS

-824 TVVMYHMMEVYNEI
+824 TVVMYHMMESYNEI
-838 GISNII
+838 GLDKII
-844 AQDVVSGVG
+844 AQDIASGVG
-853 SFFVVAIGGTVIGI
+853 SFFVVALGGTAIGI

-937 YALKMLSSSSETII
+937 YALKMLSSSAETII
-951 FMFLGVATVNNHHV
+951 FMFLGVATVNNMHV
-965 WNTWFVLLTI
+965 WNTWFVVLTI
-975 AFCSVFRVLGVI
+975 AFCSVFRVIGVI

-1031 KQKDMFVTTTIA
+1031 KQKNMFVTTTIA

-1151 TIGQITGTESMSALF
+1151 TIGQMTGTESMSALF
-1166 RNYTNNCIGGRWA
+1166 RNYTNNYIGGRWA

-1192 LDHSCSRNLDMH
+1192 LDNTCSRNLDMA

-1217 AKIHHLLAEELK
+1217 ARIHHLLAEELK
-1229 PYRRASIQMH
+1229 PYRRH

-1281 GTGKQQEGVKQN
+1281 GASNKEAKENVKQN

-1300 QQNGTTKQF
+1300 QQNGTTKQLTNGTE
-1309 SHDYINEVLN
+1309 SNSNHSRKKSYRKRHTHNSLNKYRRLEIDYINNVLN
-1319 ESAEENQPK
+1319 ETAEECQQNPN
-1328 LTEVTVMAANDD
+1328 EINVVGPSDD

-1346 FTAKSSLAENPIPE
+1346 FTAKSSLAEHPIPE
-1360 EDRNLSRDSDGER
+1360 EDRNLSRESDGER

-1389 QGDEISDAVQ
+1389 QGDECTDAVQ

-1424 GINKPKQPKSVIGL
+1424 L
-1438 FRRESSG
+1438 FRRESSS
-1445 SKGGTSITG
+1445 SK
-1454 SAISDAIDAGSARG
+1454 AGSVGIG
-1468 SDPALAAALSSLI
+1468 STGAVDTAASGSVDPMV
-1481 VPSSQTSNPRLDK
+1481 VPMSTQPPNAPSTSMHNPRLDK
-1494 RSQSISVTS
+1494 RSQSISS
-1503 GEGHSGPFPV
+1503 GSLGAGAHQLGTDGHSGPFPV

-1532 TIPEESYQHG
+1532 TIPEESSYQHG
-1542 HSKSLCEPDG
+1542 HSKSLCEPADS
-1552 DEWNCGALQPH
+1552 DDWEGAPL
-1563 EQYDD
+1563 
-1568 DIGSDSLL
+1568 STAA
-1576 PAGRQP
+1576 AGEANSERMMRLSGREP
-1582 LLPKITPLP
+1582 LLPRPSNTPRA
-1591 QIRRMGV
+1591 QIRRMNA
-1598 GAVGSTGIGV
+1598 GAVGGAAVSQAGR
-1608 NSGSGSGIPS
+1608 
-1618 SSKNQVTTAL
+1618 KNQVTKAL
-1628 LSTSNSDYDDD
+1628 LDYEDSETDSEENDDDDDDDD
-1639 EDEDFDLYDD
+1639 EDEDFDSYDD

-1656 TTTVASGSG
+1656 FTTPATGRRSGSSPGSG
-1665 SSGSGSGVPINSSNA
+1665 SEANA
-1680 VGINGAK
+1680 
-1687 NRSTNSSGAS
+1687 T
-1697 GSSNTS
+1697 TM
-1703 SSGSNTNTTT
+1703 TTT
-1713 TIRLTRNNDES
+1713 TTSIRLTRNNDES

>member
-1 MLLNAINKCSN
+1 MSN
-12 TQNVSLKF
+12 QRTEQDYDS
-20 DRGARES
+20 A
-27 PASTR
+27 
-32 KLNSF
+32 
-37 KTYLNL
+37 
-43 KYLYRSS
+43 
-50 ENYTLGNMAKI
+50 
-61 TNKLETPAS
+61 TPA
-70 ATHSLQQEMNLARR
+70 LQQQMNLARR
-84 ACWCN
+84 ACWRN
-89 IRDESKSSPN
+89 KIPPRYPQLANPDPIAEQPPPSDETKTQNTRTRTPTTCTSSRLRGGLWSKRMLLLGFVFLILGLTQGRPN
-99 SPLTTTATATA
+99 TSAVNVGTGKDSAASAATDAVTQLNLPQTTA
-110 TATLI
+110 L
-115 TDKNAQTKKSCEICE
+115 DM
-130 NCFNHLTNNDVIFD
+130 
-144 TNDDATA
+144 
-151 ADLNA
+151 DLMETT
-156 FPAAAA
+156 PPLRLPRA
-162 EITKAAVVERATNYN
+162 E
-177 NNNKNNKNNKNKIHT
+177 
-192 RIVNIANENNRKT
+192 
-205 LIVYD
+205 
-210 RDNDNGHHNDD
+210 
-221 YYTEIDNDNDNV
+221 
-233 DIDIDVDVDV
+233 
-243 DNNRYKNKND
+243 
-253 INNIYKKNKNKNNSD
+253 
-268 VDVNVDNEVTTV
+268 
-280 LYGATSSK
+280 
-288 NITNNFIN
+288 
-296 NNDNDND
+296 
-303 NNAYSS
+303 
-309 SKSINNYSCKNST
+309 
-322 EDTVPSA
+322 P
-329 IITTTTKIEIATN
+329 
-342 ANLDNFNIEATTKTT
+342 
-357 TTTSIATTNLS
+357 
-368 DNLNNIINENKLK
+368 
-381 NRSVNKLKSNRRTI
+381 LKSGE
-395 DATDKKMA
+395 DEKAKD
-403 TGATEST
+403 E
-410 ELNATNIVANN
+410 
-421 YVNIKNNNNNNG
+421 
-433 NCKVN
+433 
-438 DNINK
+438 
-443 MATTTETKLKS
+443 
-454 FSTDFVKFARALLL
+454 
-468 HFWLAFVAFCDKNTI
+468 
-483 KRDDPRF
+483 
-490 VEARRQDQQRQQQQQ
+490 
-505 QQQKNREHQQQ
+505 
-516 GQQQDNRQQ
+516 
-525 QQQQEQQQRP
+525 
-535 KKFRLLTNKKFIFLF
+535 
-550 MVCAF
+550 
-555 FSCINRIDARPNAIG
+555 
-570 TSSNAIPGNEA
+570 
-581 VATGVV
+581 
-587 GDGGSPNAGNNIGSN
+587 DGHG
-602 LPTSDGAIP
+602 SDGH
-611 DFSKPSKEM
+611 KM
-620 SKNIFLSD
+620 TRYQLS
-628 SDSYKEGHHAE
+628 S
-639 RYPLSQV
+639 V
-646 DFDRVKTPFIIGIW
+646 DFGRVKTPFIIGIW

-698 FFGTEVAVSPLTP
+698 YFCTDVAVSPLTP

-730 PNRMF
+730 PNRLF

-753 IATIGGSLWA
+753 IATIGGSLYA
-763 CGLTGIFGGADQ
+763 CGMMGIYGESE
-775 TPKFLDIFLFAS
+775 TPGLMDVFLFAS

-824 TVVMYHMMEVYNEI
+824 TVVMYHMMESYNEI
-838 GISNII
+838 GLDKII
-844 AQDVVSGVG
+844 AQDIASGVG
-853 SFFVVAIGGTVIGI
+853 SFFVVALGGTAIGI

-937 YALKMLSSSSETII
+937 YALKMLSSSAETII
-951 FMFLGVATVNNHHV
+951 FMFLGVATVNNMHV
-965 WNTWFVLLTI
+965 WNTWFVVLTI
-975 AFCSVFRVLGVI
+975 AFCSVFRVIGVI

-1031 KQKDMFVTTTIA
+1031 KQKNMFVTTTIA

-1151 TIGQITGTESMSALF
+1151 TIGQMTGTESMSALF
-1166 RNYTNNCIGGRWA
+1166 RNYTNNYIGGRWA

-1192 LDHSCSRNLDMH
+1192 LDNTCSRNLDMA

-1281 GTGKQQEGVKQN
+1281 GASNKEAKENVKQN

-1300 QQNGTTKQF
+1300 QQNGTTKQLTN
-1309 SHDYINEVLN
+1309 DYINNVLN
-1319 ESAEENQPK
+1319 ETADDCQQNPNEINVVGPS
-1328 LTEVTVMAANDD
+1328 DD

-1346 FTAKSSLAENPIPE
+1346 FTAKSSLAEHPIPE
-1360 EDRNLSRDSDGER
+1360 EDRNLSRESDGER

-1389 QGDEISDAVQ
+1389 QGDECTDAVQ

-1438 FRRESSG
+1438 FRRESSSSKAG
-1445 SKGGTSITG
+1445 SVGIGSSGTV
-1454 SAISDAIDAGSARG
+1454 DAGS
-1468 SDPALAAALSSLI
+1468 SDAMVVPLSTGQPSV
-1481 VPSSQTSNPRLDK
+1481 VPSTSSMHNPRLDK
-1494 RSQSISVTS
+1494 RSQSISS
-1503 GEGHSGPFPV
+1503 GSLGAGPGAGAGSHQLGPDGHSGPFPV

-1532 TIPEESYQHG
+1532 TIPEESSYQHG
-1542 HSKSLCEPDG
+1542 HSKSLCEPTDT
-1552 DEWNCGALQPH
+1552 DDWEGAPL
-1563 EQYDD
+1563 
-1568 DIGSDSLL
+1568 SVAA
-1576 PAGRQP
+1576 AGGAANSERLIHSGREP
-1582 LLPKITPLP
+1582 LLPRPSNTPRA
-1591 QIRRMGV
+1591 QIRRMNA
-1598 GAVGSTGIGV
+1598 GAVGGAAVSLAGR
-1608 NSGSGSGIPS
+1608 
-1618 SSKNQVTTAL
+1618 KNQVTKAL
-1628 LSTSNSDYDDD
+1628 LDYEDSETDSEENDDDDD
-1639 EDEDFDLYDD
+1639 EDEDFDSYDD

-1656 TTTVASGSG
+1656 FTTPAPSRRPG
-1665 SSGSGSGVPINSSNA
+1665 SSPGSEA
-1680 VGINGAK
+1680 
-1687 NRSTNSSGAS
+1687 
-1697 GSSNTS
+1697 
-1703 SSGSNTNTTT
+1703 TTT
-1713 TIRLTRNNDES
+1713 TTSIRLTRNNDES

>member
-1 MLLNAINKCSN
+1 MFQDLFI
-12 TQNVSLKF
+12 
-20 DRGARES
+20 
-27 PASTR
+27 
-32 KLNSF
+32 
-37 KTYLNL
+37 
-43 KYLYRSS
+43 RSS
-50 ENYTLGNMAKI
+50 NEIFFRGPECGGGDNAKRVEKSFLNFPNPKQTKSSPTIISKTTTTKNMAVSKKI
-61 TNKLETPAS
+61 VESTTTMADRKKEPLSLDKKKTPSLE
-70 ATHSLQQEMNLARR
+70 QELNLARR
-84 ACWCN
+84 ACWCS
-89 IRDESKSSPN
+89 RTKSGDDDDGDGLVDRESEHE
-99 SPLTTTATATA
+99 
-110 TATLI
+110 
-115 TDKNAQTKKSCEICE
+115 CCE
-130 NCFNHLTNNDVIFD
+130 NCFKS
-144 TNDDATA
+144 NDDIGQEEINLEKTTTTKTTTV
-151 ADLNA
+151 LNGA
-156 FPAAAA
+156 
-162 EITKAAVVERATNYN
+162 
-177 NNNKNNKNNKNKIHT
+177 KNNKNIIFSENIKN
-192 RIVNIANENNRKT
+192 
-205 LIVYD
+205 
-210 RDNDNGHHNDD
+210 
-221 YYTEIDNDNDNV
+221 
-233 DIDIDVDVDV
+233 
-243 DNNRYKNKND
+243 
-253 INNIYKKNKNKNNSD
+253 
-268 VDVNVDNEVTTV
+268 
-280 LYGATSSK
+280 
-288 NITNNFIN
+288 
-296 NNDNDND
+296 
-303 NNAYSS
+303 
-309 SKSINNYSCKNST
+309 
-322 EDTVPSA
+322 
-329 IITTTTKIEIATN
+329 TTTTNDNTMDRNSK
-342 ANLDNFNIEATTKTT
+342 LDKSFSVKENPIPTTKTT
-357 TTTSIATTNLS
+357 TTTNNL
-368 DNLNNIINENKLK
+368 
-381 NRSVNKLKSNRRTI
+381 
-395 DATDKKMA
+395 
-403 TGATEST
+403 
-410 ELNATNIVANN
+410 
-421 YVNIKNNNNNNG
+421 IKRKPTAKPPKHNQETQNDDDV
-433 NCKVN
+433 KN
-438 DNINK
+438 DNNDGDDDDENEDIVNTNSK
-443 MATTTETKLKS
+443 LADSSSLLSSSSATSPASQNSK
-454 FSTDFVKFARALLL
+454 
-468 HFWLAFVAFCDKNTI
+468 FVASLKAFFLALWLGFVNFCERNTI
-483 KRDDPRF
+483 KRNDPRF
-490 VEARRQDQQRQQQQQ
+490 EVYRQKPETQMQQSTTTTTNNKTENGAKDSRKQF
-505 QQQKNREHQQQ
+505 
-516 GQQQDNRQQ
+516 
-525 QQQQEQQQRP
+525 
-535 KKFRLLTNKKFIFLF
+535 KFKLLTSKKVIFLLL
-550 MVCAF
+550 VCFF
-555 FSCINRIDARPNAIG
+555 FSCINRIEARPNTAADGGGGAEGNTVGAGAENVYTVTPGKVNSLPASNTALPPDSGNAIKQQPAAAASG
-570 TSSNAIPGNEA
+570 IGDTSS
-581 VATGVV
+581 TG
-587 GDGGSPNAGNNIGSN
+587 GHAAAAAAPRSDDDNGHGSDNDHGDDDGGHSG
-602 LPTSDGAIP
+602 
-611 DFSKPSKEM
+611 
-620 SKNIFLSD
+620 
-628 SDSYKEGHHAE
+628 GHE
-639 RYPLSQV
+639 RYPLAQV
-646 DFDRVKTPFIIGIW
+646 EFDRVKTPFIIGVW

-698 FFGTEVAVSPLTP
+698 FFCTDVAVSPLTP

-730 PNRMF
+730 PNRLF

-753 IATIGGSLWA
+753 IATIGGSLYA
-763 CGLTGIFGGADQ
+763 CGLTGIFGGPED
-775 TPKFLDIFLFAS
+775 TPRFLDIFIFAS

-824 TVVMYHMMEVYNEI
+824 TVVMYHMMEVYNHI
-838 GISNII
+838 GISEII
-844 AQDVVSGVG
+844 AQDVVNGVG

-951 FMFLGVATVNNHHV
+951 FMFLGVATVNNNHV
-965 WNTWFVLLTI
+965 WNTWFVILTI
-975 AFCSVFRVLGVI
+975 VFCSVFRVIGVI
-987 LLSALA
+987 ILSAMA

-1017 VAFALVLLVDENVV
+1017 VAFALVLLIDERIVP
-1031 KQKDMFVTTTIA
+1031 QKNMFVTTTIA

-1050 LQGITIK
+1050 VQGITIK

-1119 IRDLKGAEPK
+1119 LRDLKGAEPK

-1137 TMRDAMEVMRRNPS
+1137 TMRDAIEVMRRNPS

-1192 LDHSCSRNLDMH
+1192 LDNTCSRNLDMH

-1281 GTGKQQEGVKQN
+1281 GANKDGVKQN

-1309 SHDYINEVLN
+1309 SH
-1319 ESAEENQPK
+1319 EENPNNK
-1328 LTEVTVMAANDD
+1328 LTEVTVVNETDD
-1340 WDDGLT
+1340 WEDGLT
-1346 FTAKSSLAENPIPE
+1346 FTAKSSLAENAIPE

-1389 QGDEISDAVQ
+1389 QGDEVSDAVQ

-1445 SKGGTSITG
+1445 SRGGAGGSIMTVDGVDGG
-1454 SAISDAIDAGSARG
+1454 SSARG
-1468 SDPALAAALSSLI
+1468 SDPALAAALSQMV
-1481 VPSSQTSNPRLDK
+1481 VPSAMPYNPRLDK
-1494 RSQSISVTS
+1494 RSQSISS
-1503 GEGHSGPFPV
+1503 GSGAAAGIGESGHAGPFPV

-1532 TIPEESYQHG
+1532 TIPEESYHHG
-1542 HSKSLCEPDG
+1542 YSKSLCEPAG
-1552 DEWNCGALQPH
+1552 EEWEAMLSEAERADHASTNS
-1563 EQYDD
+1563 EK
-1568 DIGSDSLL
+1568 LL
-1576 PAGRQP
+1576 RSGREP
-1582 LLPKITPLP
+1582 LLSRLTPRA
-1591 QIRRMGV
+1591 QIRRGMGAHH
-1598 GAVGSTGIGV
+1598 GAGGAAGGSA
-1608 NSGSGSGIPS
+1608 S
-1618 SSKNQVTTAL
+1618 SSAMSSNKKSQVTTAL
-1628 LSTSNSDYDDD
+1628 LSTSTSDYDDD
-1639 EDEDFDLYDD
+1639 NDEDFDLYDD

-1656 TTTVASGSG
+1656 TVSNDPTNRRTPTRAAGSG
-1665 SSGSGSGVPINSSNA
+1665 SDGE
-1680 VGINGAK
+1680 
-1687 NRSTNSSGAS
+1687 
-1697 GSSNTS
+1697 GSSATTS
-1703 SSGSNTNTTT
+1703 TTT

>member
-1 MLLNAINKCSN
+1 MSIRTEQDYDSA
-12 TQNVSLKF
+12 
-20 DRGARES
+20 
-27 PASTR
+27 
-32 KLNSF
+32 
-37 KTYLNL
+37 
-43 KYLYRSS
+43 
-50 ENYTLGNMAKI
+50 
-61 TNKLETPAS
+61 TPA
-70 ATHSLQQEMNLARR
+70 LQQQMNLARR
-84 ACWCN
+84 ACWRIKSSSSESLFKTKASAITTSEN
-89 IRDESKSSPN
+89 QIDAEALPPPRDE
-99 SPLTTTATATA
+99 
-110 TATLI
+110 
-115 TDKNAQTKKSCEICE
+115 TK
-130 NCFNHLTNNDVIFD
+130 
-144 TNDDATA
+144 
-151 ADLNA
+151 
-156 FPAAAA
+156 
-162 EITKAAVVERATNYN
+162 
-177 NNNKNNKNNKNKIHT
+177 T
-192 RIVNIANENNRKT
+192 RIEQTAPAKR
-205 LIVYD
+205 
-210 RDNDNGHHNDD
+210 
-221 YYTEIDNDNDNV
+221 
-233 DIDIDVDVDV
+233 
-243 DNNRYKNKND
+243 
-253 INNIYKKNKNKNNSD
+253 NSSC
-268 VDVNVDNEVTTV
+268 
-280 LYGATSSK
+280 TSSDWRGM
-288 NITNNFIN
+288 F
-296 NNDNDND
+296 
-303 NNAYSS
+303 
-309 SKSINNYSCKNST
+309 SKRTLLIC
-322 EDTVPSA
+322 A
-329 IITTTTKIEIATN
+329 LALILGIA
-342 ANLDNFNIEATTKTT
+342 
-357 TTTSIATTNLS
+357 
-368 DNLNNIINENKLK
+368 
-381 NRSVNKLKSNRRTI
+381 
-395 DATDKKMA
+395 
-403 TGATEST
+403 
-410 ELNATNIVANN
+410 
-421 YVNIKNNNNNNG
+421 
-433 NCKVN
+433 
-438 DNINK
+438 
-443 MATTTETKLKS
+443 
-454 FSTDFVKFARALLL
+454 
-468 HFWLAFVAFCDKNTI
+468 
-483 KRDDPRF
+483 
-490 VEARRQDQQRQQQQQ
+490 Q
-505 QQQKNREHQQQ
+505 
-516 GQQQDNRQQ
+516 
-525 QQQQEQQQRP
+525 
-535 KKFRLLTNKKFIFLF
+535 
-550 MVCAF
+550 
-555 FSCINRIDARPNAIG
+555 ARPN
-570 TSSNAIPGNEA
+570 TSAVGVAPGKVSQDIVDA
-581 VATGVV
+581 VTQLNLGQSAPMDAVDV
-587 GDGGSPNAGNNIGSN
+587 GLD
-602 LPTSDGAIP
+602 PT
-611 DFSKPSKEM
+611 PSVRVPRAEPLKSGDEDA
-620 SKNIFLSD
+620 KGD
-628 SDSYKEGHHAE
+628 EGHKME
-639 RYPLSQV
+639 RYPLSSV
-646 DFDRVKTPFIIGIW
+646 DFARVKTPFIIGIW

-698 FFGTEVAVSPLTP
+698 YFCTDVAVSPLTP

-730 PNRMF
+730 PNRLF

-753 IATIGGSLWA
+753 IATIGGSLYA
-763 CGLTGIFGGADQ
+763 CGKMGIYGESE
-775 TPKFLDIFLFAS
+775 TPGLMDVFLFAS

-824 TVVMYHMMEVYNEI
+824 TVVMYHMMESYNEI
-838 GISNII
+838 GLDKII
-844 AQDVVSGVG
+844 AQDIASGVG
-853 SFFVVAIGGTVIGI
+853 SFFVVALGGTAIGI

-937 YALKMLSSSSETII
+937 YALKMLSSSAETII
-951 FMFLGVATVNNHHV
+951 FMFLGVATVNNMHV
-965 WNTWFVLLTI
+965 WNTWFVVLTI
-975 AFCSVFRVLGVI
+975 AFCSVFRVIGVI

-1031 KQKDMFVTTTIA
+1031 KQKNMFVTTTIA

-1151 TIGQITGTESMSALF
+1151 TIGQMTGTESMSALF
-1166 RNYTNNCIGGRWA
+1166 RNYTNNYIGGRWA

-1192 LDHSCSRNLDMH
+1192 LDNTCSRNLDMA

-1217 AKIHHLLAEELK
+1217 ARIHHLLAEELK

-1281 GTGKQQEGVKQN
+1281 GASNKAKENVKQN

-1300 QQNGTTKQF
+1300 QQNGTTKQLT
-1309 SHDYINEVLN
+1309 N
-1319 ESAEENQPK
+1319 AEECQQNPN
-1328 LTEVTVMAANDD
+1328 EINVVNPSDD

-1346 FTAKSSLAENPIPE
+1346 FTAKSSPDSDRANNNSLIAHIQNLPGFDASKARIVVQHYAPKADDNPDTDIESPEQAIGPTAAELILPWRRDRSYQSIVAEHPIPE
-1360 EDRNLSRDSDGER
+1360 EDRNLSRESDGER

-1389 QGDEISDAVQ
+1389 QGDECTDAVQ

-1438 FRRESSG
+1438 FRRESSS
-1445 SKGGTSITG
+1445 SK
-1454 SAISDAIDAGSARG
+1454 AGSVGIGSTGAMDSAASG
-1468 SDPALAAALSSLI
+1468 SDTMV
-1481 VPSSQTSNPRLDK
+1481 VPMSSQPSNAPSTSMHNPRLDK
-1494 RSQSISVTS
+1494 RSQSISS
-1503 GEGHSGPFPV
+1503 SSLGAGAHQLGPDGHSGPFPV

-1532 TIPEESYQHG
+1532 TIPEESSYQHG
-1542 HSKSLCEPDG
+1542 HSKSLCEPADS
-1552 DEWNCGALQPH
+1552 DEWDGAPLSTAGGANS
-1563 EQYDD
+1563 E
-1568 DIGSDSLL
+1568 LL
-1576 PAGRQP
+1576 MRMSGREP
-1582 LLPKITPLP
+1582 LLPRPSNTPRA
-1591 QIRRMGV
+1591 QIRRMNA
-1598 GAVGSTGIGV
+1598 GAVGGTGVTQAGR
-1608 NSGSGSGIPS
+1608 
-1618 SSKNQVTTAL
+1618 KNQVTKAL
-1628 LSTSNSDYDDD
+1628 LDYEDSETDSDENDDD
-1639 EDEDFDLYDD
+1639 EDEDFDSYDD

-1656 TTTVASGSG
+1656 FTTPATGRRPGSSPGSG
-1665 SSGSGSGVPINSSNA
+1665 SEA
-1680 VGINGAK
+1680 
-1687 NRSTNSSGAS
+1687 
-1697 GSSNTS
+1697 NTA
-1703 SSGSNTNTTT
+1703 TTT
-1713 TIRLTRNNDES
+1713 TTSIRLTRNNDES